1 MGQLDLGTLIAK
13 ITVDDKGFTAGMDSA
28 TRRTQRFT
36 ADVQAQG
43 GVVDRVFHSL
53 GRSAKASL
61 QVAATAA
68 AGATVG
74 VAALGKNTL
83 STGLAYNAMQQ
94 NANAALKTML
104 GSQKAVNEQM
114 EKLGKLAQNSPFS
127 KATFIS
133 AQQQLIAF
141 GVEVEKVIPLLDAMQ
156 NAVAASGGGS
166 QQLADLAFVVAQI
179 KAAGK
184 ITGQDLIQLG
194 QRGIN
199 AAEIIGKAFGKSSAE
214 VKAMISKNQIDA
226 DQAID
231 ALTKGMMEKFGGATD
246 AIKKQWSGAADRIKA
261 ANRDIGADLGKMFI
275 DPAGGGRAVEW
286 GNRLADV
293 LRTFQKRLREAQGD
307 IEDFLSPAFKNISK
321 GLDAAN
327 NALKKFDAARAG
339 AQLEKLTSYTPLIG
353 GTTAALMTFALQP
366 IPVIGQL
373 ASAMGPLTVGVA
385 ALIAASPEL
394 RKSGSAFGEAF
405 KPGEKI
411 LASTA
416 KQLADLA
423 IQLIKDLSPA
433 LESGAKG
440 LGTFLTNI
448 SPLAPALVSVLSA
461 LAPVVTAGAELASA
475 FANLPTPVL
484 AAVVALAALH
494 GPLGP
499 LVAKLTDLGSTGG
512 SVISALVAD
521 LQAMGTTGAA
531 TVKSFTSA
539 GSTLKNTLT
548 IFDRVG
554 TSLRNDTTP
563 GLLSASRELKAFEPA
578 AALASNSVG
587 AFSKASVNAGTG
599 VFKLSTLAKNAGSA
613 LAGAFGALLSP
624 ANLALGAVS
633 LLAGAF
639 AAYSQKQAEATQ
651 RVEEYK
657 ETLDRT
663 TAAVS
668 AHTREVIR
676 SKAETDGA
684 LSAYVA
690 LGGAAEDYIRAVS
703 GEGEAMERVNKTLEA
718 KREAAAKVETA
729 YMDGTNAVSAYN
741 YAQNKLDP
749 NVEKVTASLQQ
760 QSEELQRAQDETR
773 KNTSEAERAV
783 EAERQRQQAID
794 KSTDAMRAQ
803 NAAQGSLVD
812 AQLRSA
818 DATDRLNKAI
828 EEHGKITVDAYGKV
842 NVLDRSNRWFIDGM
856 RNKIQAI
863 QDEARAF
870 EKTSHSQEEAKAK
883 ADEWAHSLQ
892 EMAEKAGVPKEAVDE
907 LVKTLGGIPEV
918 KQMTFTADTEAG
930 KKAIEDFINEVSK
943 KGGTLTLDAR
953 NDPAVEQLAHTL
965 GLVEASKGV
974 FAIDANNEPATAKL
988 LAGIAQVNT
997 STGVMTIDANNNR
1010 FQQVLTASKTQGDN
1024 TSAVMSIYA
1033 NDYASAK
1040 AEQARRYI
1048 NSLSSYIDVY
1058 YRKHGESAQLLP
1070 DTFAN
1075 GGIHPPVFGFANG
1088 TENHLA
1094 QIAPAGAMRLWAE
1107 PETGGEAY
1115 IPLSRMKRRRSER
1128 ILAEVASRFGGT
1140 YLPGRVSQHANG
1152 SASEGQAER
1161 NSTAQT
1167 VVNFTQ
1173 NIQTAFTKPDSEYKS
1188 EGAAIARLVG
1198 SL

>member
-1 MGQLDLGTLIAK
+1 MSQLDLGTLIAK
-13 ITVDDKGFTAGMDSA
+13 ITVDDKGFTAGMDAA

-36 ADVQAQG
+36 ADVQTQG

-68 AGATVG
+68 AATTVG

-261 ANRDIGADLGKMFI
+261 ANRDIGADIGKMFI
-275 DPAGGGRAVEW
+275 DPTGGGRAVEW
-286 GNRLADV
+286 GNKLADV
-293 LRTFQKRLREAQGD
+293 LRTFQKRLREAQGG

-394 RKSGSAFGEAF
+394 RKAGGAFGEAF

-423 IQLIKDLSPA
+423 IHLIKDLSPA
-433 LESGAKG
+433 LEEGAKG
-440 LGTFLTNI
+440 LGAFLTNI

-494 GPLGP
+494 GPLAP
-499 LVAKLTDLGSTGG
+499 LVSKLTDLGDVSKKSITQ
-512 SVISALVAD
+512 LVTS
-521 LQAMGTTGAA
+521 LQEMGTEQTRAVKTFSGLGNAMTNAVAPAA
-531 TVKSFTSA
+531 KTVS
-539 GSTLKNTLT
+539 N
-548 IFDRVG
+548 
-554 TSLRNDTTP
+554 
-563 GLLSASRELKAFEPA
+563 ELKTIAPA
-578 AALASNSVG
+578 AQG
-587 AFSKASVNAGTG
+587 AGNAITQVSKASAAAGPA
-599 VFKLSTLAKNAGSA
+599 VFNLGTLAKNAGSR
-613 LAGAFGALLSP
+613 LAGAFAAILSP
-624 ANLALGAVS
+624 ANLALGAVA

-639 AAYSQKQAEATQ
+639 AAYSQKQAEVTQ

-703 GEGEAMERVNKTLEA
+703 GEGEAMERVNKVLAA
-718 KREAAAKVETA
+718 KREEAAKTETA
-729 YMDGTNAVSAYN
+729 YMDGANAVSAYA

-749 NVEKVTASLQQ
+749 DVEKVTASLQQ

-783 EAERQRQQAID
+783 EVERQRQQAID
-794 KSTDAMRAQ
+794 KATDAMRAQ

-856 RNKIQAI
+856 RAKIQAI

-870 EKTSHSQEEAKAK
+870 EKTSHTQEEAKAK

-918 KQMTFTADTEAG
+918 KQTTFTADTEAG
-930 KKAIEDFINEVSK
+930 KKAVEDFINEVSK

-1010 FQQVLTASKTQGDN
+1010 FQQVLSASKSQGDN

-1040 AEQARRYI
+1040 AEQAQRYI

-1075 GGIHPPVFGFANG
+1075 GGIRPPVYGFANG

-1161 NSTAQT
+1161 AATAQT

>member
-1 MGQLDLGTLIAK
+1 MSQLDLGTLIAK
-13 ITVDDKGFTAGMDSA
+13 ITVDDKGFTAGMDAA

-36 ADVQAQG
+36 ADVQTQG
-43 GVVDRVFHSL
+43 GIVDRVFHSL

-68 AGATVG
+68 AGVTVG

-214 VKAMISKNQIDA
+214 VKTMISKNQIDA

-246 AIKKQWSGAADRIKA
+246 AIKQQWSGAADRIKA
-261 ANRDIGADLGKMFI
+261 ANRDIGADIGKMFI

-286 GNRLADV
+286 GNKLADV
-293 LRTFQKRLREAQGD
+293 LRTFQKRLREAQGG

-327 NALKKFDAARAG
+327 NALKKFDAARAS

-394 RKSGSAFGEAF
+394 RKAGSAFGEAF

-423 IQLIKDLSPA
+423 IRLIKDLSPA

-461 LAPVVTAGAELASA
+461 LAPVATAGAELAAS
-475 FANLPTPVL
+475 FANLPTPIL
-484 AAVVALAALH
+484 AAITALAALH

-499 LVAKLTDLGSTGG
+499 LVSKFTDLGATTGR
-512 SVISALVAD
+512 VITNLVAQVQD
-521 LQAMGTTGAA
+521 MGTVWTRAE
-531 TVKSFTSA
+531 KSTA
-539 GSTLKNTLT
+539 GM
-548 IFDRVG
+548 G
-554 TSLRNDTTP
+554 
-563 GLLSASRELKAFEPA
+563 
-578 AALASNSVG
+578 AALASNIVPAAKGVSNELKTFGPAAQNAGNALTEVG
-587 AFSKASVNAGTG
+587 KASANAGTG

-613 LAGAFGALLSP
+613 LAGAFGAMLSP
-624 ANLALGAVS
+624 ANLALGAVA

-690 LGGAAEDYIRAVS
+690 LGGAAEDYIRAVA

-794 KSTDAMRAQ
+794 KATDAMRAQ

-856 RNKIQAI
+856 RAKIQAI

-918 KQMTFTADTEAG
+918 KQTTFTADTEAG
-930 KKAIEDFINEVSK
+930 KKAVEDFINEVSK
-943 KGGTLTLDAR
+943 KNGVLTLDAN
-953 NDPAVEQLAHTL
+953 NDPAVAQLAQTL
-965 GLVEASKGV
+965 GLVEVSTGV
-974 FAIDANNEPATAKL
+974 FAIDANSEPATAKL
-988 LAGIAQVNT
+988 FAGIAQVNT
-997 STGVMTIDANNNR
+997 STGVMTIDANNSR
-1010 FQQVLTASKTQGDN
+1010 FQQVLAASKSQGDN
-1024 TSAVMSIYA
+1024 TSSSMSIFA
-1033 NDYASAK
+1033 NDYASAR
-1040 AEQARRYI
+1040 AEQAQRYI

-1075 GGIHPPVFGFANG
+1075 GGIRPPVFGFANG

-1152 SASEGQAER
+1152 SATEGQAER
-1161 NSTAQT
+1161 AATAQT

-1188 EGAAIARLVG
+1188 EGAALARLVG

>member
-1 MGQLDLGTLIAK
+1 MSQLDLGTLIAK
-13 ITVDDKGFTAGMDSA
+13 ITVDDKGFTAGMDAA

-43 GVVDRVFHSL
+43 GVVDRVFHSM

-68 AGATVG
+68 AATTVG

-275 DPAGGGRAVEW
+275 DPTGGGRAVEW
-286 GNRLADV
+286 GNKLADV
-293 LRTFQKRLREAQGD
+293 LRTFQKRLREAQGGV
-307 IEDFLSPAFKNISK
+307 EDFLSPAFKNISK

-353 GTTAALMTFALQP
+353 GTTAALMAFALQP

-394 RKSGSAFGEAF
+394 RKAGGAFGEAF

-411 LASTA
+411 LASTT

-494 GPLGP
+494 GPLAP
-499 LVAKLTDLGSTGG
+499 LVSKLTDLGDVSKK
-512 SVISALVAD
+512 SISQFV
-521 LQAMGTTGAA
+521 
-531 TVKSFTSA
+531 
-539 GSTLKNTLT
+539 
-548 IFDRVG
+548 
-554 TSLRNDTTP
+554 TSLQELGTEQTRAVKNFS
-563 GLLSASRELKAFEPA
+563 GLGSAMTNAVAPAAKTVSNELKTIAPA
-578 AALASNSVG
+578 AQG
-587 AFSKASVNAGTG
+587 AGNAITQVSKASAAAGPA
-599 VFKLSTLAKNAGSA
+599 VFNLGTLAKNAGSR
-613 LAGAFGALLSP
+613 LAGAFAAILSP
-624 ANLALGAVS
+624 ANLALGAVA

-639 AAYSQKQAEATQ
+639 AAYSQKQAEVTQ

-794 KSTDAMRAQ
+794 KATDAMRAQ

-856 RNKIQAI
+856 RAKIQAI

-918 KQMTFTADTEAG
+918 KQTTFTADTEAG
-930 KKAIEDFINEVSK
+930 KKAVEDFINEVSK
-943 KGGTLTLDAR
+943 KNGTLTLDAR

-965 GLVEASKGV
+965 GLVEASKGI

-988 LAGIAQVNT
+988 LAGLAQVNT

-1010 FQQVLTASKTQGDN
+1010 FQQVLAASKSQSDN
-1024 TSAVMSIYA
+1024 TSGVMSIYA

-1040 AEQARRYI
+1040 AEQAQRYI

-1058 YRKHGESAQLLP
+1058 YMKHNESPQLLP

-1075 GGIHPPVFGFANG
+1075 GGIRPPVYGFANG

-1152 SASEGQAER
+1152 SATEGQVER
-1161 NSTAQT
+1161 SATAQT

-1188 EGAAIARLVG
+1188 EGAALARLVG

>member
-1 MGQLDLGTLIAK
+1 MSQLDLGTLIAK
-13 ITVDDKGFTAGMDSA
+13 ITVDDKGFTAGMDAA

-36 ADVQAQG
+36 ADVQTQG

-68 AGATVG
+68 AATTVG

-114 EKLGKLAQNSPFS
+114 EKLGKLTQNSPFS

-246 AIKKQWSGAADRIKA
+246 AIKQQWSGAADRIKA
-261 ANRDIGADLGKMFI
+261 ANRDIGADIGKMFI

-286 GNRLADV
+286 GNKLADV
-293 LRTFQKRLREAQGD
+293 LRTFQKRLREAQGG
-307 IEDFLSPAFKNISK
+307 IEDFLSPAFNSISK

-394 RKSGSAFGEAF
+394 RKAGSAFGEAF

-423 IQLIKDLSPA
+423 IRLIKDLSPA

-461 LAPVVTAGAELASA
+461 LAPVATAGAELAAS

-484 AAVVALAALH
+484 AAVTALAALH

-499 LVAKLTDLGSTGG
+499 LVSKFTDLGATTGR
-512 SVISALVAD
+512 VVTNLVAQVQD
-521 LQAMGTTGAA
+521 MGTVWTRAE
-531 TVKSFTSA
+531 KSTA
-539 GSTLKNTLT
+539 
-548 IFDRVG
+548 
-554 TSLRNDTTP
+554 
-563 GLLSASRELKAFEPA
+563 
-578 AALASNSVG
+578 SVG
-587 AFSKASVNAGTG
+587 AAMASNIVPAAKSVSNELKTFGPAAQNAGNALTEVGKASANAGTG
-599 VFKLSTLAKNAGSA
+599 VFKLSTLAKSAGSA

-624 ANLALGAVS
+624 ANLALGAVT
-633 LLAGAF
+633 LLAAAF
-639 AAYSQKQAEATQ
+639 SAYSQKQAEATQ

-657 ETLDRT
+657 DTLDRT
-663 TAAVS
+663 TAAVT
-668 AHTREVIR
+668 ANTRELVR
-676 SKAETDGA
+676 NKAEQDGA
-684 LSAYVA
+684 LAAYVA
-690 LGGAAEDYIRAVS
+690 LGGAADDYVRAVA
-703 GEGEAMERVNKTLEA
+703 GEGEAMERVNKTLA
-718 KREAAAKVETA
+718 SKREELKQNELAERAGAPGVALYSGATKELKE
-729 YMDGTNAVSAYN
+729 NVSKAS
-741 YAQNKLDP
+741 
-749 NVEKVTASLQQ
+749 ESLQQ

-773 KNTSEAERAV
+773 KSTSEAERAV

-794 KSTDAMRAQ
+794 KATDAMRAQ

-812 AQLRSA
+812 AQLRNI
-818 DATDRLNKAI
+818 DASDRLNKAI
-828 EEHGKITVDAYGKV
+828 EEHGQVMADANGKV
-842 NVLDRSNRWFIDGM
+842 DIFNQNNRWFVQGM
-856 RNKIQAI
+856 RDKIQAI

-870 EKTSHSQEEAKAK
+870 EKTSHTQEEASAK
-883 ADEWAHSLQ
+883 TQEWSSALA
-892 EMAEKAGVPKEAVDE
+892 EMAEKAGVPREQIND
-907 LVKTLGGIPEV
+907 LIKTLGGIPEV

-930 KKAIEDFINEVSK
+930 KRAIDDFIEATSK
-943 KGGTLTLDAR
+943 KNGVLTLDAN
-953 NDPAVEQLAHTL
+953 NDPAVAQLAQTL
-965 GLVEASKGV
+965 GLVEVSKGV
-974 FAIDANNEPATAKL
+974 FAIDANSEPATAKL

-1010 FQQVLTASKTQGDN
+1010 FQQVLAASKNQGDN
-1024 TSAVMSIYA
+1024 TSAAMSIYA

-1040 AEQARRYI
+1040 AEQAQRYI

-1075 GGIHPPVFGFANG
+1075 GGIRPPVFGFANG

-1152 SASEGQAER
+1152 SATEGQAER
-1161 NSTAQT
+1161 ASTAQT

-1188 EGAAIARLVG
+1188 EGAALARLVG

>member
-1 MGQLDLGTLIAK
+1 MSQLDLGTLIAK
-13 ITVDDKGFTAGMDSA
+13 ITVDDKGFTAGMDAA

-36 ADVQAQG
+36 TDVQAQG

-68 AGATVG
+68 AATTVG

-214 VKAMISKNQIDA
+214 VKTMISKNQIDA

-246 AIKKQWSGAADRIKA
+246 AIKQQWSGAADRIKA
-261 ANRDIGADLGKMFI
+261 ANRDIGADIGKMFI

-286 GNRLADV
+286 GNKLADV
-293 LRTFQKRLREAQGD
+293 LRTFQKRLREAQGS

-394 RKSGSAFGEAF
+394 RKAGSAFGEAF

-423 IQLIKDLSPA
+423 IRLIKDLSPA

-440 LGTFLTNI
+440 LGTFLTNL

-461 LAPVVTAGAELASA
+461 LAPVATAGAELAAA

-484 AAVVALAALH
+484 AAVTALAALH

-499 LVAKLTDLGSTGG
+499 LVSKFTDLGATSGR
-512 SVISALVAD
+512 VITNLVAQVQD
-521 LQAMGTTGAA
+521 MGTVWTG
-531 TVKSFTSA
+531 VEKSTA
-539 GSTLKNTLT
+539 G
-548 IFDRVG
+548 VG
-554 TSLRNDTTP
+554 
-563 GLLSASRELKAFEPA
+563 
-578 AALASNSVG
+578 AALASNIVPAAKNVSNELKTFGPAAQNAGNALTEV
-587 AFSKASVNAGTG
+587 SKASVNAGTG

-624 ANLALGAVS
+624 ANLALGAVT
-633 LLAGAF
+633 LLAAAF
-639 AAYSQKQAEATQ
+639 SAYSQKQAEATQ

-657 ETLDRT
+657 DTLDRT
-663 TAAVS
+663 TAAVT
-668 AHTREVIR
+668 ANTRELVR
-676 SKAETDGA
+676 NKAEQDGA
-684 LSAYVA
+684 LAAYVA
-690 LGGAAEDYIRAVS
+690 LGGAADDYVRAVA
-703 GEGEAMERVNKTLEA
+703 GEGEAMERVNKVLA
-718 KREAAAKVETA
+718 SKREELKQNELAERAGAPGVALYSGATKELKE
-729 YMDGTNAVSAYN
+729 NVS
-741 YAQNKLDP
+741 K
-749 NVEKVTASLQQ
+749 ASESLRD

-773 KNTSEAERAV
+773 KSTSEAERAV

-794 KSTDAMRAQ
+794 KATDAMRAQ

-812 AQLRSA
+812 AQLRNI
-818 DATDRLNKAI
+818 DASDRLNKAI
-828 EEHGKITVDAYGKV
+828 EEHGQVMADANGKV
-842 NVLDRSNRWFIDGM
+842 DIFNQNNRWFVQGM
-856 RNKIQAI
+856 RDKIQAI

-870 EKTSHSQEEAKAK
+870 EKTGHTQEEAKAK
-883 ADEWAHSLQ
+883 TEEWGKALA
-892 EMAEKAGVPKEAVDE
+892 EMAEKAGVPKEQIND
-907 LVKTLGGIPEV
+907 LIRTLGGIPEV
-918 KQMTFTADTEAG
+918 KQMTFTADTEQG
-930 KKAIEDFINEVSK
+930 KRAIDDFIESTAK
-943 KGGTLTLDAR
+943 KNGVLTLDAN
-953 NDPAVEQLAHTL
+953 NDPAVAQLAQTL
-965 GLVEASKGV
+965 GLVEVSTGV
-974 FAIDANNEPATAKL
+974 FAIDANSEPATAKL
-988 LAGIAQVNT
+988 IAGIAQVNT
-997 STGVMTIDANNNR
+997 STGVMTIDANNSR
-1010 FQQVLTASKTQGDN
+1010 FQQVLAASKSQGDN
-1024 TSAVMSIYA
+1024 TSSAMSIYA

-1040 AEQARRYI
+1040 AEQAQRYI
-1048 NSLSSYIDVY
+1048 NSLASYIDVY

-1075 GGIHPPVFGFANG
+1075 GGIRPPVFGFANG

-1161 NSTAQT
+1161 ASTAQT

-1188 EGAAIARLVG
+1188 EGAALARLVG

>member
-1 MGQLDLGTLIAK
+1 MSQLDLGTLIAK

-68 AGATVG
+68 AATTVG

-246 AIKKQWSGAADRIKA
+246 AIKQQWSGAADRIKA
-261 ANRDIGADLGKMFI
+261 ANRDIGADIGKMFI

-286 GNRLADV
+286 GNKLADV
-293 LRTFQKRLREAQGD
+293 LRTFQKRLREAQGG

-394 RKSGSAFGEAF
+394 RKAGSAFGEAF

-461 LAPVVTAGAELASA
+461 LAPVATAGAELAAA

-484 AAVVALAALH
+484 AAVTALAALH
-494 GPLGP
+494 GPLAP
-499 LVAKLTDLGSTGG
+499 LVSKFTDLGATSGR
-512 SVISALVAD
+512 VITNLVAQVQD
-521 LQAMGTTGAA
+521 MGTVWTRAE
-531 TVKSFTSA
+531 KSTA
-539 GSTLKNTLT
+539 G
-548 IFDRVG
+548 VG
-554 TSLRNDTTP
+554 
-563 GLLSASRELKAFEPA
+563 
-578 AALASNSVG
+578 AALASNIVPAAKNVSNELKTFGPAAQNAGNALTEVG
-587 AFSKASVNAGTG
+587 KASANAGTG

-624 ANLALGAVS
+624 ANLALGAVT
-633 LLAGAF
+633 LLAAAF
-639 AAYSQKQAEATQ
+639 SAYSQKQAETTQ

-663 TAAVS
+663 TASVTAN
-668 AHTREVIR
+668 TRELVR
-676 SKAETDGA
+676 NKAEQDGA
-684 LSAYVA
+684 LAAYVA
-690 LGGAAEDYIRAVS
+690 LGGAADDYVRAVA
-703 GEGEAMERVNKTLEA
+703 GEGEAMERVNKVLAA
-718 KREAAAKVETA
+718 KREEAAKTETA
-729 YMDGTNAVSAYN
+729 YMDGTNAVSAYA
-741 YAQNKLDP
+741 YAHNKLDP
-749 NVEKVTASLQQ
+749 NVEKVTASLQH

-773 KNTSEAERAV
+773 KSTSEAERAV

-794 KSTDAMRAQ
+794 KATDAIRAQ

-812 AQLRSA
+812 AQLRNI
-818 DATDRLNKAI
+818 DASDRLNKAI
-828 EEHGKITVDAYGKV
+828 EEHGQVMADANGKV
-842 NVLDRSNRWFIDGM
+842 DIFNQNNRWFVQGM
-856 RNKIQAI
+856 RDKIQAI

-870 EKTSHSQEEAKAK
+870 EKTGHTQEEATAK
-883 ADEWAHSLQ
+883 TQEWSTALA
-892 EMAEKAGVPKEAVDE
+892 EMAEKAGVPKEQIND
-907 LVKTLGGIPEV
+907 LIRTLGGIPEV
-918 KQMTFTADTEAG
+918 KQMTFTADTEQG
-930 KKAIEDFINEVSK
+930 KRAIDDFIEATSK
-943 KGGTLTLDAR
+943 KNGVLTLDAN
-953 NDPAVEQLAHTL
+953 NDPAVAQLAQTL
-965 GLVEASKGV
+965 GLVEVSTGV
-974 FAIDANNEPATAKL
+974 FAIDANSEPATAKL
-988 LAGIAQVNT
+988 FAGLAQVNT
-997 STGVMTIDANNNR
+997 STGVMTIDANNSR
-1010 FQQVLTASKTQGDN
+1010 FQQVLAASKSQGDN
-1024 TSAVMSIYA
+1024 TSSSMSIYA
-1033 NDYASAK
+1033 NDYASAR
-1040 AEQARRYI
+1040 AEQAQRYI

-1075 GGIHPPVFGFANG
+1075 GGIRPPVFGFANG

-1152 SASEGQAER
+1152 SATEGQAER
-1161 NSTAQT
+1161 ASTART

-1188 EGAAIARLVG
+1188 EGAALARLVG

>member
-1 MGQLDLGTLIAK
+1 MSQLDLGTLIAK

-43 GVVDRVFHSL
+43 GVVDRVFHSM

-68 AGATVG
+68 AATTVG

-286 GNRLADV
+286 GNKLADV
-293 LRTFQKRLREAQGD
+293 LRTFQKRLREAQGGV
-307 IEDFLSPAFKNISK
+307 EDFLSPAFKNISK

-394 RKSGSAFGEAF
+394 RKAGSAFGEAF

-433 LESGAKG
+433 LEEGAKG
-440 LGTFLTNI
+440 LGAFLTNI

-494 GPLGP
+494 GPLAP
-499 LVAKLTDLGSTGG
+499 LVSKLTDLGDVSKKSITQ
-512 SVISALVAD
+512 LVTS
-521 LQAMGTTGAA
+521 LQEMGTEQTRAVKTFSGLGNAMTNAVAPAA
-531 TVKSFTSA
+531 KTVS
-539 GSTLKNTLT
+539 N
-548 IFDRVG
+548 
-554 TSLRNDTTP
+554 
-563 GLLSASRELKAFEPA
+563 ELKTIAPA
-578 AALASNSVG
+578 AQG
-587 AFSKASVNAGTG
+587 AGNAITQVSKASAAAGPA
-599 VFKLSTLAKNAGSA
+599 VFNLGTLAKNAGSR
-613 LAGAFGALLSP
+613 LAGAFAAILSP
-624 ANLALGAVS
+624 ANLALGAVA

-639 AAYSQKQAEATQ
+639 AAYSQKQAEVTQ

-794 KSTDAMRAQ
+794 KATDAMRAQ

-856 RNKIQAI
+856 RAKIQAI

-870 EKTSHSQEEAKAK
+870 EKTGHSQEEAKAK

-930 KKAIEDFINEVSK
+930 KKAVEDFINEVSK
-943 KGGTLTLDAR
+943 KNGTLTLDAR

-965 GLVEASKGV
+965 GLVEASKGI

-988 LAGIAQVNT
+988 LAGLAQVNT

-1010 FQQVLTASKTQGDN
+1010 FQQVLAASKSQSDN
-1024 TSAVMSIYA
+1024 TSGVMSIYA

-1040 AEQARRYI
+1040 AEQAQRYI

-1058 YRKHGESAQLLP
+1058 YMKHNESPQLLP
-1070 DTFAN
+1070 DHFAD
-1075 GGIHPPVFGFANG
+1075 GGIRPPVYGFANG

-1152 SASEGQAER
+1152 SATEGQAER
-1161 NSTAQT
+1161 ASTAQT

>member
-1 MGQLDLGTLIAK
+1 MSQLDLGTLIAK
-13 ITVDDKGFTAGMDSA
+13 ITVDDKGFTAGMDAA

-43 GVVDRVFHSL
+43 GVVDRVFHSM

-68 AGATVG
+68 AATTVG

-246 AIKKQWSGAADRIKA
+246 AIKQQWSGAADRIKA
-261 ANRDIGADLGKMFI
+261 ANRDIGADIGRMFI

-286 GNRLADV
+286 GNKLADV
-293 LRTFQKRLREAQGD
+293 LRTFQKRLREAQGG
-307 IEDFLSPAFKNISK
+307 IEDFLSPAFNSISK

-327 NALKKFDAARAG
+327 SALQKFDAARAA
-339 AQLEKLTSYTPLIG
+339 AQLGKLTSYTPLIG

-394 RKSGSAFGEAF
+394 RKAGSAFSEAF

-440 LGTFLTNI
+440 LGTFLTNL

-461 LAPVVTAGAELASA
+461 LAPVATAGAELAAA

-484 AAVVALAALH
+484 AAVTALAALH

-499 LVAKLTDLGSTGG
+499 LVSKLTDLGSTG
-512 SVISALVAD
+512 SRVISALVA
-521 LQAMGTTGAA
+521 QAQEMGTVWGKAEKSTTGLGTALVSNIVPAA
-531 TVKSFTSA
+531 K
-539 GSTLKNTLT
+539 
-548 IFDRVG
+548 
-554 TSLRNDTTP
+554 
-563 GLLSASRELKAFEPA
+563 SASNELKTFGPA
-578 AALASNSVG
+578 AQNAGNALTEVGKNAAS
-587 AFSKASVNAGTG
+587 AGTG

-624 ANLALGAVS
+624 ANLALGAVT
-633 LLAGAF
+633 LLAAAF
-639 AAYSQKQAEATQ
+639 AAYSQKQAETTQ

-663 TAAVS
+663 TAAVTTN
-668 AHTREVIR
+668 TRELVR
-676 SKAETDGA
+676 NKAEKDGA
-684 LSAYVA
+684 LAAYVA
-690 LGGAAEDYIRAVS
+690 LGGAADDYVRAVA
-703 GEGEAMERVNKTLEA
+703 GEGEAMERVNKVLAA
-718 KREAAAKVETA
+718 KRAEAEKTETA
-729 YMDGTNAVSAYN
+729 YMDGTNAVSAYA

-749 NVEKVTASLQQ
+749 NVEKVTESLKSQGD
-760 QSEELQRAQDETR
+760 ELQRAKDETR
-773 KNTSEAERAV
+773 KSVSEAERAV
-783 EAERQRQQAID
+783 EVERQRQQAID
-794 KSTDAMRAQ
+794 KATDAMRAQ

-812 AQLRSA
+812 AQLRNI
-818 DATDRLNKAI
+818 DASDRLNKAI
-828 EEHGKITVDAYGKV
+828 EEHGQVMADANGKV
-842 NVLDRSNRWFIDGM
+842 DIFNQNNRWFVQGM
-856 RNKIQAI
+856 RDKIQAI

-870 EKTSHSQEEAKAK
+870 EKTSHTQEEASAK
-883 ADEWAHSLQ
+883 TQEWSTALA
-892 EMAEKAGVPKEAVDE
+892 EMAEKAGVPREQINE
-907 LVKTLGGIPEV
+907 LIKSLGGIPEV

-930 KKAIEDFINEVSK
+930 KRAIEDFIESTSK
-943 KGGTLTLDAR
+943 KNGVLTLDAN
-953 NDPAVEQLAHTL
+953 NDPAVAQLAQTL
-965 GLVEASKGV
+965 GLVEVSTGV
-974 FAIDANNEPATAKL
+974 FAIDANREPATAKL
-988 LAGIAQVNT
+988 LAGLAQVNT

-1010 FQQVLTASKTQGDN
+1010 FQQVLAASKSQGDN

-1040 AEQARRYI
+1040 AEQAQRYI

-1058 YRKHGESAQLLP
+1058 YMKHGESPQLLP
-1070 DTFAN
+1070 DHFAD
-1075 GGIHPPVFGFANG
+1075 GGIRPPVFGFANG

-1152 SASEGQAER
+1152 SATASQSEQPA
-1161 NSTAQT
+1161 SAQT

-1173 NIQTAFTKPDSEYKS
+1173 NIQTAFTRPDSEYKS

>member
-1 MGQLDLGTLIAK
+1 MSQLDLGTLIAK
-13 ITVDDKGFTAGMDSA
+13 ITVDDKGFTAGMDAA

-68 AGATVG
+68 AATTVG
-74 VAALGKNTL
+74 VAALGKNTI

-261 ANRDIGADLGKMFI
+261 ANRDIGADIGKMFI
-275 DPAGGGRAVEW
+275 DPTGGGRAVEW
-286 GNRLADV
+286 GNKVADV
-293 LRTFQKRLREAQGD
+293 LRTFQKRLREAQGGV
-307 IEDFLSPAFKNISK
+307 EDFLSPAFKNISK

-440 LGTFLTNI
+440 LGAFLTNI

-461 LAPVVTAGAELASA
+461 LAPVATAGAELASA

-494 GPLGP
+494 GPLAP
-499 LVAKLTDLGSTGG
+499 LVSKLTDLGDVSKKSITQ
-512 SVISALVAD
+512 LVTS
-521 LQAMGTTGAA
+521 LQEMGTEQTRAVKTFSGLGNAMTNAVAPAA
-531 TVKSFTSA
+531 KTVS
-539 GSTLKNTLT
+539 N
-548 IFDRVG
+548 
-554 TSLRNDTTP
+554 
-563 GLLSASRELKAFEPA
+563 ELKTIAPA
-578 AALASNSVG
+578 AQG
-587 AFSKASVNAGTG
+587 AGNAITQVSKASAAAGPA
-599 VFKLSTLAKNAGSA
+599 VFNLGTLAKNAGSR
-613 LAGAFGALLSP
+613 LAGAFAAILSP
-624 ANLALGAVS
+624 ANLALGAVA

-639 AAYSQKQAEATQ
+639 AAYSQKQAEVTQ

-703 GEGEAMERVNKTLEA
+703 GEGEAVERVNKVLAA
-718 KREAAAKVETA
+718 KREEAAKTETA
-729 YMDGTNAVSAYN
+729 YMDGTNAVSAYA

-794 KSTDAMRAQ
+794 KATDAMRAQ

-856 RNKIQAI
+856 RAKIQAI

-870 EKTSHSQEEAKAK
+870 EKTSHTQEEAKAK

-918 KQMTFTADTEAG
+918 KQTTFTADTEAG
-930 KKAIEDFINEVSK
+930 KKAVEDFINEVSK
-943 KGGTLTLDAR
+943 KNGTLTLDAR

-1010 FQQVLTASKTQGDN
+1010 FQQVLTASKSQGDN

-1075 GGIHPPVFGFANG
+1075 GGIRPPVYGFANG

-1152 SASEGQAER
+1152 SATEGQVER
-1161 NSTAQT
+1161 SATAQT

-1188 EGAAIARLVG
+1188 EGAALARLVG

>member
-1 MGQLDLGTLIAK
+1 MSQLDLGTLIAK

-43 GVVDRVFHSL
+43 GVVDRVFHSM

-68 AGATVG
+68 AATTVG

-286 GNRLADV
+286 GNKLADV
-293 LRTFQKRLREAQGD
+293 LRTFQKRLREAQGGV
-307 IEDFLSPAFKNISK
+307 EDFLSPAFKNISK

-394 RKSGSAFGEAF
+394 RKAGSAFGEAF

-433 LESGAKG
+433 LEEGAKG
-440 LGTFLTNI
+440 LGAFLTNI

-494 GPLGP
+494 GPLAP
-499 LVAKLTDLGSTGG
+499 LVSKLTDLGDVSKKSITQ
-512 SVISALVAD
+512 LVTS
-521 LQAMGTTGAA
+521 LQEMGTEQTRAVKTFSGLGNAMTNAVAPAA
-531 TVKSFTSA
+531 KTVS
-539 GSTLKNTLT
+539 N
-548 IFDRVG
+548 
-554 TSLRNDTTP
+554 
-563 GLLSASRELKAFEPA
+563 ELKTIAPA
-578 AALASNSVG
+578 AQG
-587 AFSKASVNAGTG
+587 AGNAITQVSKASAAAGPA
-599 VFKLSTLAKNAGSA
+599 VFNLGTLAKNAGSR
-613 LAGAFGALLSP
+613 LAGAFAAILSP
-624 ANLALGAVS
+624 ANLALGAVA

-639 AAYSQKQAEATQ
+639 AAYSQKQAEVTQ

-794 KSTDAMRAQ
+794 KATDAMRAQ

-856 RNKIQAI
+856 RAKIQAI

-870 EKTSHSQEEAKAK
+870 EKTGHSQEEAKAK

-930 KKAIEDFINEVSK
+930 KKAVEDFINEVSK
-943 KGGTLTLDAR
+943 KNGTLTLDAR

-965 GLVEASKGV
+965 GLVEASKGI

-988 LAGIAQVNT
+988 LAGLAQVNT

-1010 FQQVLTASKTQGDN
+1010 FQQVLAASKSQSDN
-1024 TSAVMSIYA
+1024 TSGVMSIYA

-1040 AEQARRYI
+1040 AEQAQRYI

-1058 YRKHGESAQLLP
+1058 YMKHNESPQLLP

-1075 GGIHPPVFGFANG
+1075 GGIRPPVFGFANG

-1152 SASEGQAER
+1152 SATEGQAER
-1161 NSTAQT
+1161 ASTAQT

>member
-1 MGQLDLGTLIAK
+1 MSQLDLGTLIAK

-261 ANRDIGADLGKMFI
+261 ANRDIGADIGKMFI
-275 DPAGGGRAVEW
+275 DPTGGGRAVEW
-286 GNRLADV
+286 GNKLADV
-293 LRTFQKRLREAQGD
+293 LRTFQKRLREAQGGV
-307 IEDFLSPAFKNISK
+307 EDFLSPAFKNISK

-353 GTTAALMTFALQP
+353 GTTAALMAFALQP

-394 RKSGSAFGEAF
+394 RKAGGAFGEAF

-411 LASTA
+411 LASTT

-494 GPLGP
+494 GPLAP
-499 LVAKLTDLGSTGG
+499 LVSKLTDLGDVSKK
-512 SVISALVAD
+512 SISQFV
-521 LQAMGTTGAA
+521 
-531 TVKSFTSA
+531 
-539 GSTLKNTLT
+539 
-548 IFDRVG
+548 
-554 TSLRNDTTP
+554 TSLQELGTEQIRAAKTFS
-563 GLLSASRELKAFEPA
+563 GLGNAMTNAVAPAAKTVSNELKTIAPA
-578 AALASNSVG
+578 AQG
-587 AFSKASVNAGTG
+587 AGNAITQVSKASAAAGPA
-599 VFKLSTLAKNAGSA
+599 VFNLGTLAKNAGSR
-613 LAGAFGALLSP
+613 LAGAFAAILSP
-624 ANLALGAVS
+624 ANLALGAVA

-639 AAYSQKQAEATQ
+639 AAYSQKQAEVTQ

-783 EAERQRQQAID
+783 EVERQRQQAID
-794 KSTDAMRAQ
+794 KATDAMRAQ

-856 RNKIQAI
+856 RAKIQAI

-918 KQMTFTADTEAG
+918 KQTTFTADTEAG
-930 KKAIEDFINEVSK
+930 KKAVEDFINEVSK
-943 KGGTLTLDAR
+943 KNGTLTLDAR

-1010 FQQVLTASKTQGDN
+1010 FQQVLAASKSQSDN
-1024 TSAVMSIYA
+1024 TSGVMSIYA

-1040 AEQARRYI
+1040 AEQAQRYI

-1058 YRKHGESAQLLP
+1058 YMKHNESPQLLP
-1070 DTFAN
+1070 DHFAD
-1075 GGIHPPVFGFANG
+1075 GGIRPPVFGFANG

-1161 NSTAQT
+1161 SATAQT

>member
-1 MGQLDLGTLIAK
+1 MSQLDLGTLIAK

-246 AIKKQWSGAADRIKA
+246 AIKQQWSGAADRIKA

-286 GNRLADV
+286 GNKLADV
-293 LRTFQKRLREAQGD
+293 LRTFQKRLREAQGG
-307 IEDFLSPAFKNISK
+307 IEDFLNPAFKNISK

-394 RKSGSAFGEAF
+394 RKAGGAFGEAF

-411 LASTA
+411 LASTT

-484 AAVVALAALH
+484 AAVMALAALH
-494 GPLGP
+494 GPLAP
-499 LVAKLTDLGSTGG
+499 LVSKFTDLGATSGR
-512 SVISALVAD
+512 VITNLVAQVQD
-521 LQAMGTTGAA
+521 MGTVWTKAEKSTASVGA
-531 TVKSFTSA
+531 S
-539 GSTLKNTLT
+539 
-548 IFDRVG
+548 
-554 TSLRNDTTP
+554 
-563 GLLSASRELKAFEPA
+563 
-578 AALASNSVG
+578 LASNIVPAAKSVSNELKTFG
-587 AFSKASVNAGTG
+587 PAAQNAGNALTEVGKASANAGTG

-624 ANLALGAVS
+624 ASLALGAVT
-633 LLAGAF
+633 LLAAAF
-639 AAYSQKQAEATQ
+639 SAYSQKQAETTQ

-663 TAAVS
+663 TASVTAN
-668 AHTREVIR
+668 TRELVR
-676 SKAETDGA
+676 NKAEQDGA
-684 LSAYVA
+684 LAAYVA
-690 LGGAAEDYIRAVS
+690 LGGAADDYVRAVA
-703 GEGEAMERVNKTLEA
+703 GEGEAVERVNKVLAA
-718 KREAAAKVETA
+718 KRDEAAKTETA
-729 YMDGTNAVSAYN
+729 YMDGTNAVSAYA
-741 YAQNKLDP
+741 YAHNKLDP
-749 NVEKVTASLQQ
+749 NVEKVTASLQH

-794 KSTDAMRAQ
+794 KATDAMRAQ

-812 AQLRSA
+812 AQLRNI
-818 DATDRLNKAI
+818 DASDRLNKAI
-828 EEHGKITVDAYGKV
+828 EEHGQVMADANGKV
-842 NVLDRSNRWFIDGM
+842 DIFNQNNRWFVQGM
-856 RNKIQAI
+856 RDKIQAI

-870 EKTSHSQEEAKAK
+870 EKTGHTQEEAKAK
-883 ADEWAHSLQ
+883 TQEWGKALA
-892 EMAEKAGVPKEAVDE
+892 EMAEKAGVPKEQIND
-907 LVKTLGGIPEV
+907 LIRSLGGIPEV
-918 KQMTFTADTEAG
+918 KQMVFTADTEAG
-930 KKAIEDFINEVSK
+930 KRAIDDFIEATSK
-943 KGGTLTLDAR
+943 KNGVLTLDAN
-953 NDPAVEQLAHTL
+953 NDPAVAQLAQTL
-965 GLVEASKGV
+965 GLVEVSTGV
-974 FAIDANNEPATAKL
+974 FAIDANSEPATAKL
-988 LAGIAQVNT
+988 IAGIAQVNT

-1010 FQQVLTASKTQGDN
+1010 FQQVLTASKNQGDN

-1075 GGIHPPVFGFANG
+1075 GGIRPPVYGFANG

-1152 SASEGQAER
+1152 SATEGQAER
-1161 NSTAQT
+1161 SATAQT

>member
-1 MGQLDLGTLIAK
+1 MSQLDLGTLIAK
-13 ITVDDKGFTAGMDSA
+13 ITVDDKGFTAGMDAA

-43 GVVDRVFHSL
+43 GVVDRVFHSM

-68 AGATVG
+68 AATTVG
-74 VAALGKNTL
+74 VAALGKNTI

-246 AIKKQWSGAADRIKA
+246 AIKQQWSGAADRIKA
-261 ANRDIGADLGKMFI
+261 ANRDIGADIGKMFI

-286 GNRLADV
+286 GNKLADV
-293 LRTFQKRLREAQGD
+293 LRTFQKRLREAQGGV
-307 IEDFLSPAFKNISK
+307 EDFLSPAFKNISK

-411 LASTA
+411 LASTT

-423 IQLIKDLSPA
+423 LQLIKDLSPA

-440 LGTFLTNI
+440 LGAFLTNI

-494 GPLGP
+494 GPLAP
-499 LVAKLTDLGSTGG
+499 LVSKLTDLGDVSKKSITQ
-512 SVISALVAD
+512 LVTS
-521 LQAMGTTGAA
+521 LQEMGTEQTRAVKTFSGLGSAMTNAVAPAA
-531 TVKSFTSA
+531 KTVS
-539 GSTLKNTLT
+539 N
-548 IFDRVG
+548 
-554 TSLRNDTTP
+554 
-563 GLLSASRELKAFEPA
+563 ELKTIAPA
-578 AALASNSVG
+578 AQG
-587 AFSKASVNAGTG
+587 AGNAITQVSKASAAAGPA
-599 VFKLSTLAKNAGSA
+599 VFNLGTLAKNAGSR
-613 LAGAFGALLSP
+613 LAGAFAAILSP
-624 ANLALGAVS
+624 ANLTLGAVA

-639 AAYSQKQAEATQ
+639 AAYSQKQAEVTQ

-703 GEGEAMERVNKTLEA
+703 GEGEAVERVNKVLAA
-718 KREAAAKVETA
+718 KREEAAKTETA
-729 YMDGTNAVSAYN
+729 YMDGTNAVSAYA

-794 KSTDAMRAQ
+794 KATDAMRAQ

-856 RNKIQAI
+856 RAKIQAI

-870 EKTSHSQEEAKAK
+870 EKTSHTQEEAKAK

-918 KQMTFTADTEAG
+918 KQTTFTADTEAG
-930 KKAIEDFINEVSK
+930 KKAVEDFINEVSK
-943 KGGTLTLDAR
+943 KNGTLTLDAR

-1010 FQQVLTASKTQGDN
+1010 FQQVLTASKSQGDN

-1075 GGIHPPVFGFANG
+1075 GGIRPPVYGFANG

-1152 SASEGQAER
+1152 SATEGQVER
-1161 NSTAQT
+1161 SATAQT

-1188 EGAAIARLVG
+1188 EGAALARLVG

>member
-1 MGQLDLGTLIAK
+1 MSQLDLGTLIAK

-43 GVVDRVFHSL
+43 GVVDRVFHSM

-68 AGATVG
+68 AATTVG
-74 VAALGKNTL
+74 VAALGKNTI

-166 QQLADLAFVVAQI
+166 QQLADLAFVIAQI

-231 ALTKGMMEKFGGATD
+231 ALTKGMMDKFGGATD
-246 AIKKQWSGAADRIKA
+246 AIKQQWSGAADRIKA

-286 GNRLADV
+286 GNKVADV
-293 LRTFQKRLREAQGD
+293 LRTFQKRLREAQGGV
-307 IEDFLSPAFKNISK
+307 EDFLSPAFKNISK

-327 NALKKFDAARAG
+327 NALQKFDAARAG

-394 RKSGSAFGEAF
+394 RKAGGAFGEAF

-494 GPLGP
+494 GPLAP
-499 LVAKLTDLGSTGG
+499 LVSKLTDLGDVSKKSITQ
-512 SVISALVAD
+512 LVTS
-521 LQAMGTTGAA
+521 LQEMGTEQTRAVKTFSGLGNAMTNAVAPAA
-531 TVKSFTSA
+531 KTVS
-539 GSTLKNTLT
+539 N
-548 IFDRVG
+548 
-554 TSLRNDTTP
+554 
-563 GLLSASRELKAFEPA
+563 ELKTIAPA
-578 AALASNSVG
+578 AQG
-587 AFSKASVNAGTG
+587 AGNAITQVSKASAAAGPA
-599 VFKLSTLAKNAGSA
+599 VFNLGTLAKNAGSA

-633 LLAGAF
+633 LLAAAF
-639 AAYSQKQAEATQ
+639 SAYSQKQAEATQ

-663 TAAVS
+663 TASVTAN
-668 AHTREVIR
+668 TRELVR
-676 SKAETDGA
+676 NKAEQDGA
-684 LSAYVA
+684 LAAYVA
-690 LGGAAEDYIRAVS
+690 LGGAAEDYIRAVA
-703 GEGEAMERVNKTLEA
+703 GEGEAVERVNKVLAA
-718 KREAAAKVETA
+718 KREEAAKTETA
-729 YMDGTNAVSAYN
+729 YMDGTNAVSAYA

-794 KSTDAMRAQ
+794 KATDAMRAQ

-856 RNKIQAI
+856 RAKIQAI

-870 EKTSHSQEEAKAK
+870 EKTSHTQEEAKAK

-918 KQMTFTADTEAG
+918 KQTTFTADTEAG
-930 KKAIEDFINEVSK
+930 KKAVEDFINEVSK
-943 KGGTLTLDAR
+943 KNGTLTLDAR

-965 GLVEASKGV
+965 GLVEASKGI

-988 LAGIAQVNT
+988 LAGLAQVNT

-1010 FQQVLTASKTQGDN
+1010 FQQVLAASKSQSDN
-1024 TSAVMSIYA
+1024 TSGVMSIYA

-1040 AEQARRYI
+1040 AEQAQRYI

-1075 GGIHPPVFGFANG
+1075 GGIRPPVYGFANG

-1152 SASEGQAER
+1152 SATEGQVER
-1161 NSTAQT
+1161 SATAQT

-1188 EGAAIARLVG
+1188 EGAALARLVG

>member
-1 MGQLDLGTLIAK
+1 M
-13 ITVDDKGFTAGMDSA
+13 
-28 TRRTQRFT
+28 
-36 ADVQAQG
+36 QAQG

-246 AIKKQWSGAADRIKA
+246 AIKQQWSGAADRIKA
-261 ANRDIGADLGKMFI
+261 ANRDIGADIGKMFI

-286 GNRLADV
+286 GNKLADV
-293 LRTFQKRLREAQGD
+293 LRTFQKRLREAQGG
-307 IEDFLSPAFKNISK
+307 IEDFLSPAFNSIYK

-394 RKSGSAFGEAF
+394 RKAGSAFGEAF

-423 IQLIKDLSPA
+423 IRLIKDLSPA

-461 LAPVVTAGAELASA
+461 LAPVATAGAELAAA

-484 AAVVALAALH
+484 AAVTALAALH

-499 LVAKLTDLGSTGG
+499 LVSKFTDLGATSGR
-512 SVISALVAD
+512 VITNLVAQVQD
-521 LQAMGTTGAA
+521 MGTVWTRAE
-531 TVKSFTSA
+531 KSTA
-539 GSTLKNTLT
+539 G
-548 IFDRVG
+548 VG
-554 TSLRNDTTP
+554 
-563 GLLSASRELKAFEPA
+563 
-578 AALASNSVG
+578 AALASNIVPAAKSVSNELKTFG
-587 AFSKASVNAGTG
+587 PAAQNAGNALTEVGKASANAGTG

-613 LAGAFGALLSP
+613 MAGAFGALLSP

-633 LLAGAF
+633 LLAAAF
-639 AAYSQKQAEATQ
+639 SAYSQKQAEATQ

-663 TAAVS
+663 TASVTAN
-668 AHTREVIR
+668 TRELVR
-676 SKAETDGA
+676 NKAEQDGA
-684 LSAYVA
+684 LAAYVA
-690 LGGAAEDYIRAVS
+690 LGGAADDYVRAVA
-703 GEGEAMERVNKTLEA
+703 GEGEAVERVNKVLAA
-718 KREAAAKVETA
+718 KREEAAKTETA
-729 YMDGTNAVSAYN
+729 YMDGTNAVSAYA
-741 YAQNKLDP
+741 YAHNKLDP
-749 NVEKVTASLQQ
+749 NVEKVTASLKSQGD
-760 QSEELQRAQDETR
+760 ELRRAQDETR

-794 KSTDAMRAQ
+794 KATDAMRAQ

-812 AQLRSA
+812 AQLRNI
-818 DATDRLNKAI
+818 DASDRLNKAI
-828 EEHGKITVDAYGKV
+828 EEHGQVLTDANGKV
-842 NVLDRSNRWFIDGM
+842 DIFNQNNRWFVQGM
-856 RNKIQAI
+856 RDKIQAI

-870 EKTSHSQEEAKAK
+870 EKTSHTQEEASAK
-883 ADEWAHSLQ
+883 TQEWSSALA
-892 EMAEKAGVPKEAVDE
+892 EMAEKAGVPREQINE
-907 LVKTLGGIPEV
+907 LIKSLGGIPEV
-918 KQMTFTADTEAG
+918 KQLTFTADTEAG
-930 KKAIEDFINEVSK
+930 KRAIEEFIETTSK
-943 KGGTLTLDAR
+943 KNGVLTLDAN
-953 NDPAVEQLAHTL
+953 NDPAVTQLAQTL
-965 GLVEASKGV
+965 GLVEVSKGV

-988 LAGIAQVNT
+988 IAGLAQVNT

-1010 FQQVLTASKTQGDN
+1010 FQQVLAASKSQGDN
-1024 TSAVMSIYA
+1024 TSAAMSIYA

-1040 AEQARRYI
+1040 AEQAQRYI

-1075 GGIHPPVFGFANG
+1075 GGIRPPVYGFANG

-1161 NSTAQT
+1161 SATAQT

>member
-1 MGQLDLGTLIAK
+1 MSQLDLGTLIAK
-13 ITVDDKGFTAGMDSA
+13 ITVDDKGFTAGMDAA

-36 ADVQAQG
+36 GDVQAQG
-43 GVVDRVFHSL
+43 GAVDRVFHSL

-68 AGATVG
+68 AATTVG

-246 AIKKQWSGAADRIKA
+246 AIKQQWSGAADRIKA
-261 ANRDIGADLGKMFI
+261 ANRDIGADIGKMFI

-286 GNRLADV
+286 GNKLADV
-293 LRTFQKRLREAQGD
+293 LRTFQKRLREAHGD

-327 NALKKFDAARAG
+327 NALQKFDAARAG

-394 RKSGSAFGEAF
+394 RKAGSAFGEAF

-423 IQLIKDLSPA
+423 IRLIKDLSPA

-461 LAPVVTAGAELASA
+461 LAPVATAGAELAAA

-484 AAVVALAALH
+484 AAVTALAALH

-499 LVAKLTDLGSTGG
+499 LVSKFTDLGATSGR
-512 SVISALVAD
+512 VIANLVAQVQD
-521 LQAMGTTGAA
+521 MGTVWTRAEKSTAGVGAA
-531 TVKSFTSA
+531 MASNIVPAAKSVS
-539 GSTLKNTLT
+539 N
-548 IFDRVG
+548 
-554 TSLRNDTTP
+554 
-563 GLLSASRELKAFEPA
+563 ELKTFGPA
-578 AALASNSVG
+578 AQNAGNALTEVG
-587 AFSKASVNAGTG
+587 KASANAGTG

-624 ANLALGAVS
+624 ANLALGAVT
-633 LLAGAF
+633 LLAAAF
-639 AAYSQKQAEATQ
+639 SAYAQKQAETTQ

-657 ETLDRT
+657 ETLDHT
-663 TAAVS
+663 TAAVT
-668 AHTREVIR
+668 ANTRELVR
-676 SKAETDGA
+676 NKAEQDGA
-684 LSAYVA
+684 LAAYVA
-690 LGGAAEDYIRAVS
+690 LGGAADDYVRAVA
-703 GEGEAMERVNKTLEA
+703 GEGEAMERVNKVLAA
-718 KREAAAKVETA
+718 KREEAAKTETA
-729 YMDGTNAVSAYN
+729 YMDGTNAVSAYA
-741 YAQNKLDP
+741 YAHNKLDP
-749 NVEKVTASLQQ
+749 NVEKVTDSLKSQG
-760 QSEELQRAQDETR
+760 EELQRARDETR

-794 KSTDAMRAQ
+794 KATDAMRAQ

-812 AQLRSA
+812 AQLRNI
-818 DATDRLNKAI
+818 DASDRLNKAI
-828 EEHGKITVDAYGKV
+828 EEHGQVMADANGKV
-842 NVLDRSNRWFIDGM
+842 DIFNQNNRWFVQGM
-856 RNKIQAI
+856 RDKIQAI

-870 EKTSHSQEEAKAK
+870 EKTGHTQEEAKAK
-883 ADEWAHSLQ
+883 TQEWSTALA
-892 EMAEKAGVPKEAVDE
+892 EMAEKAGVPKEQIND
-907 LVKTLGGIPEV
+907 LIRTLGGIPEV

-930 KKAIEDFINEVSK
+930 KRAIDDFIEATSK
-943 KGGTLTLDAR
+943 KNGVLTLDAN
-953 NDPAVEQLAHTL
+953 NDPAVAQLAQTL
-965 GLVEASKGV
+965 GLVEVSTGV
-974 FAIDANNEPATAKL
+974 FAIDANSEPATAKL
-988 LAGIAQVNT
+988 IAGIAQVNT

-1010 FQQVLTASKTQGDN
+1010 FQQVLAASKNQGDN
-1024 TSAVMSIYA
+1024 TSAAMSIYA

-1040 AEQARRYI
+1040 AEQAQRYI

-1058 YRKHGESAQLLP
+1058 YRKHGESAQLLA

-1075 GGIHPPVFGFANG
+1075 GGIRPPVYGFANG

-1152 SASEGQAER
+1152 SATEGQAER
-1161 NSTAQT
+1161 SATAQT

>member
-1 MGQLDLGTLIAK
+1 MSQLDLGTLIAK
-13 ITVDDKGFTAGMDSA
+13 ITVDDKGFTAGMDAA

-36 ADVQAQG
+36 ADVQTQG
-43 GVVDRVFHSL
+43 GIVDRVFHSL

-68 AGATVG
+68 AATTVG

-261 ANRDIGADLGKMFI
+261 ANRDIGADIGKMFI

-286 GNRLADV
+286 GNKLADV
-293 LRTFQKRLREAQGD
+293 LRTFQKRLREAQGG

-327 NALKKFDAARAG
+327 NALQKFDAARAG

-353 GTTAALMTFALQP
+353 GTTAALMAFALQP

-394 RKSGSAFGEAF
+394 RKAGSAFGEAF

-423 IQLIKDLSPA
+423 IRLIKDLSPA

-461 LAPVVTAGAELASA
+461 LAPVATAGAELAAS

-484 AAVVALAALH
+484 AAVTALAALH
-494 GPLGP
+494 GPLAP
-499 LVAKLTDLGSTGG
+499 LVSKLTDLGST
-512 SVISALVAD
+512 SSRVISSLVAQVQD
-521 LQAMGTTGAA
+521 MGTVWTRAE
-531 TVKSFTSA
+531 KSTA
-539 GSTLKNTLT
+539 G
-548 IFDRVG
+548 VG
-554 TSLRNDTTP
+554 
-563 GLLSASRELKAFEPA
+563 
-578 AALASNSVG
+578 AALASNIVPAAKNVSNELKTFGPAAQNAGNALTEVG
-587 AFSKASVNAGTG
+587 KASANAGTG

-624 ANLALGAVS
+624 ANLALGAVT
-633 LLAGAF
+633 LLAAAF
-639 AAYSQKQAEATQ
+639 SAYSQKQAEVTQ

-663 TAAVS
+663 TASVT
-668 AHTREVIR
+668 AHTRELVR
-676 SKAETDGA
+676 NKAEQDGA
-684 LSAYVA
+684 LAAYVA
-690 LGGAAEDYIRAVS
+690 LGGAADDYVRAVA
-703 GEGEAMERVNKTLEA
+703 GEGEAMERVNKTLA
-718 KREAAAKVETA
+718 SKREELKQNELAERAGAPGVALYSGATKELKE
-729 YMDGTNAVSAYN
+729 NVS
-741 YAQNKLDP
+741 K
-749 NVEKVTASLQQ
+749 ASESLRD
-760 QSEELQRAQDETR
+760 QSEELQRARDETR
-773 KNTSEAERAV
+773 KSTSEAERAV

-794 KSTDAMRAQ
+794 KATDAIRAQ

-812 AQLRSA
+812 AQLRNI
-818 DATDRLNKAI
+818 DASDRLNKAI
-828 EEHGKITVDAYGKV
+828 EEHGQVMADANGKV
-842 NVLDRSNRWFIDGM
+842 DIFNQNNRWFVQGM
-856 RNKIQAI
+856 RDKIQAI

-870 EKTSHSQEEAKAK
+870 EKTGHTQEEAKAK
-883 ADEWAHSLQ
+883 TEEWGKALAD
-892 EMAEKAGVPKEAVDE
+892 MAEKAGVPKEQIND
-907 LVKTLGGIPEV
+907 LIKTLGGIPEV

-930 KKAIEDFINEVSK
+930 KRAIDDFIEATSK
-943 KGGTLTLDAR
+943 KNGVLTLDAN
-953 NDPAVEQLAHTL
+953 NDPAVAQLAQTL
-965 GLVEASKGV
+965 GLVEVSTGV
-974 FAIDANNEPATAKL
+974 FAIDANSEPATAKL
-988 LAGIAQVNT
+988 IAGIAQVNT
-997 STGVMTIDANNNR
+997 STGVMTIDANNSR
-1010 FQQVLTASKTQGDN
+1010 FQQVLAASKSQGDN
-1024 TSAVMSIYA
+1024 TSSAMSIYA

-1040 AEQARRYI
+1040 AEQAQRYI

-1075 GGIHPPVFGFANG
+1075 GGIRPPVFGFANG

-1152 SASEGQAER
+1152 SATEGQAER
-1161 NSTAQT
+1161 ASTAQT

-1188 EGAAIARLVG
+1188 EGAALARLVG

>member
-1 MGQLDLGTLIAK
+1 MSQLDLGTLIAK
-13 ITVDDKGFTAGMDSA
+13 ITVDDKGFTAGMDAA

-43 GVVDRVFHSL
+43 GVVDRVFHSM

-68 AGATVG
+68 AATTVG

-261 ANRDIGADLGKMFI
+261 ANRDIGADIGKMFI
-275 DPAGGGRAVEW
+275 DPTGGGRAVEW
-286 GNRLADV
+286 GNKLADV
-293 LRTFQKRLREAQGD
+293 LRTFQKRLREAQGGV
-307 IEDFLSPAFKNISK
+307 EDFLSPAFKNISK

-394 RKSGSAFGEAF
+394 RKAGGAFGEAF

-499 LVAKLTDLGSTGG
+499 LVSKLTDLGDTSKKSITQ
-512 SVISALVAD
+512 LVTS
-521 LQAMGTTGAA
+521 LQEMGTEQTRAVKTFSGLGNAMTNAVAPAA
-531 TVKSFTSA
+531 KTVS
-539 GSTLKNTLT
+539 N
-548 IFDRVG
+548 
-554 TSLRNDTTP
+554 
-563 GLLSASRELKAFEPA
+563 ELKTIAPA
-578 AALASNSVG
+578 AQG
-587 AFSKASVNAGTG
+587 AGNAITQVSKASAAAGPA
-599 VFKLSTLAKNAGSA
+599 VFNLGTLAKNAGSA

-633 LLAGAF
+633 LLAAAF
-639 AAYSQKQAEATQ
+639 SAYSQKQAEATQ

-663 TAAVS
+663 TASVTAN
-668 AHTREVIR
+668 TRELVR
-676 SKAETDGA
+676 NKAEQDGA
-684 LSAYVA
+684 LAAYVA
-690 LGGAAEDYIRAVS
+690 LGGAAEDYIRAVA
-703 GEGEAMERVNKTLEA
+703 GEGEAMERVNKVLAA
-718 KREAAAKVETA
+718 KREEAAKTETA
-729 YMDGTNAVSAYN
+729 YMDGTNAVSAYA

-794 KSTDAMRAQ
+794 KATDAMRAQ

-856 RNKIQAI
+856 RAKIQAI

-870 EKTSHSQEEAKAK
+870 EKTSHTQEEAKAK
-883 ADEWAHSLQ
+883 ADEWAHSLK

-918 KQMTFTADTEAG
+918 KQTTFTADTEAG
-930 KKAIEDFINEVSK
+930 KKAVEDFINEVSK
-943 KGGTLTLDAR
+943 KNGTLTLDAR

-965 GLVEASKGV
+965 GLVEASKGI

-988 LAGIAQVNT
+988 LAGLAQVNT

-1010 FQQVLTASKTQGDN
+1010 FQQVLAASKSQSDN
-1024 TSAVMSIYA
+1024 TSGVMSIYA

-1040 AEQARRYI
+1040 AEQAQRYI

-1075 GGIHPPVFGFANG
+1075 GGIRPPVYGFANG

-1152 SASEGQAER
+1152 SATEGQVER
-1161 NSTAQT
+1161 SATAQT

-1188 EGAAIARLVG
+1188 EGAALARLVG

>member
-1 MGQLDLGTLIAK
+1 MSQLDLGTLIAK
-13 ITVDDKGFTAGMDSA
+13 ITVDDKGFTAGMDAA

-36 ADVQAQG
+36 ADVQTQG
-43 GVVDRVFHSL
+43 GIVDRVFHSL

-68 AGATVG
+68 AATTVG

-166 QQLADLAFVVAQI
+166 QQLADLAFVIAQI

-231 ALTKGMMEKFGGATD
+231 ALTKGMMDKFGGATD
-246 AIKKQWSGAADRIKA
+246 AIKQQWSGAADRIKA
-261 ANRDIGADLGKMFI
+261 ANRDIGADIGKMFI

-286 GNRLADV
+286 GNKLADV
-293 LRTFQKRLREAQGD
+293 LRTFQKRLREAQGS

-394 RKSGSAFGEAF
+394 RKAGSAFGEAF

-411 LASTA
+411 LASAA

-423 IQLIKDLSPA
+423 IRLIKDLSPA

-461 LAPVVTAGAELASA
+461 LAPVATAGAELAAA

-484 AAVVALAALH
+484 AAVTALAALH

-499 LVAKLTDLGSTGG
+499 LVSKFTDLGATSGR
-512 SVISALVAD
+512 VIANLVAQVQD
-521 LQAMGTTGAA
+521 MGTAWTRAE
-531 TVKSFTSA
+531 KSTA
-539 GSTLKNTLT
+539 G
-548 IFDRVG
+548 VG
-554 TSLRNDTTP
+554 
-563 GLLSASRELKAFEPA
+563 
-578 AALASNSVG
+578 AALASNIVPAAKSVSNELKTFG
-587 AFSKASVNAGTG
+587 PAAQNAGNALTEVGKASANAGTG

-624 ANLALGAVS
+624 ASLALGAVT
-633 LLAGAF
+633 LLAAAF
-639 AAYSQKQAEATQ
+639 SAYSQKQAETTQ

-663 TAAVS
+663 TASVTAN
-668 AHTREVIR
+668 TRELVR
-676 SKAETDGA
+676 NKAEQDGA
-684 LSAYVA
+684 LAAYVA
-690 LGGAAEDYIRAVS
+690 LGGAADDYVRAVA
-703 GEGEAMERVNKTLEA
+703 GEGEAMERVNKTLA
-718 KREAAAKVETA
+718 SKREELKQNELAERAGAPGVALYSGATKELKE
-729 YMDGTNAVSAYN
+729 NVSKAS
-741 YAQNKLDP
+741 
-749 NVEKVTASLQQ
+749 ESLQQ

-773 KNTSEAERAV
+773 KSTSEAERAV

-794 KSTDAMRAQ
+794 KATDAIRAQ

-812 AQLRSA
+812 AQLRNI
-818 DATDRLNKAI
+818 DASDRLNKAI
-828 EEHGKITVDAYGKV
+828 EEHGQVMADANGKV
-842 NVLDRSNRWFIDGM
+842 DIFNQNNRWFVQGM
-856 RNKIQAI
+856 RDKIQAI

-870 EKTSHSQEEAKAK
+870 EKTGHTQEEAKAK
-883 ADEWAHSLQ
+883 TEEWSTALS
-892 EMAEKAGVPKEAVDE
+892 EMAEKAGVPKEQIND
-907 LVKTLGGIPEV
+907 LIKTLGGIPEV

-930 KKAIEDFINEVSK
+930 KRAIEDFIADTAK
-943 KGGTLTLDAR
+943 KNGVLTLDAN
-953 NDPAVEQLAHTL
+953 NDPAVAQLAQTL
-965 GLVEASKGV
+965 GLVEVSTGV
-974 FAIDANNEPATAKL
+974 FAIDANSEPATAKL
-988 LAGIAQVNT
+988 IAGIAQVNT

-1010 FQQVLTASKTQGDN
+1010 FQQVLAASKNQGDN
-1024 TSAVMSIYA
+1024 TSAAMSIYA
-1033 NDYASAK
+1033 NDYASAR
-1040 AEQARRYI
+1040 AEQAQRYI

-1075 GGIHPPVFGFANG
+1075 GGIRPPVFGFANG

-1152 SASEGQAER
+1152 SATEGQAER
-1161 NSTAQT
+1161 ASTAQT

-1188 EGAAIARLVG
+1188 EGAALARLVG

>member
-1 MGQLDLGTLIAK
+1 MSQLDLGTLIAK
-13 ITVDDKGFTAGMDSA
+13 ITVDDKGFTAGMDAA

-68 AGATVG
+68 AATSVG

-104 GSQKAVNEQM
+104 GSHKAVNEQM

-286 GNRLADV
+286 GNKLADV

-327 NALKKFDAARAG
+327 NALQKFDAARAG

-394 RKSGSAFGEAF
+394 RKAGSAFGEAF

-423 IQLIKDLSPA
+423 IRLIKDLSPA

-461 LAPVVTAGAELASA
+461 LAPVATAGAELAAA

-484 AAVVALAALH
+484 AAVTALAALH
-494 GPLGP
+494 GPLAP
-499 LVAKLTDLGSTGG
+499 LVSKFTDLGATTGR
-512 SVISALVAD
+512 VITNLVA
-521 LQAMGTTGAA
+521 QVQEMGTVWTKAEKSTAGVGAA
-531 TVKSFTSA
+531 MASNIVPAAKSVS
-539 GSTLKNTLT
+539 N
-548 IFDRVG
+548 
-554 TSLRNDTTP
+554 
-563 GLLSASRELKAFEPA
+563 ELKTFGPA
-578 AALASNSVG
+578 AQNAGNALTEVG
-587 AFSKASVNAGTG
+587 KASANAGTG

-624 ANLALGAVS
+624 ANLALGAVT
-633 LLAGAF
+633 LLAAAF
-639 AAYSQKQAEATQ
+639 SAYSQKQAETTQ

-663 TAAVS
+663 TASVTAN
-668 AHTREVIR
+668 TRELVR
-676 SKAETDGA
+676 NKAEQDGA
-684 LSAYVA
+684 LAAYVA
-690 LGGAAEDYIRAVS
+690 LGGAADDYVRAVA
-703 GEGEAMERVNKTLEA
+703 GEGEAMERVNKVLAA
-718 KREAAAKVETA
+718 KREEAAKTETA
-729 YMDGTNAVSAYN
+729 YMDGTNAVSAYA
-741 YAQNKLDP
+741 YAHNKLDP
-749 NVEKVTASLQQ
+749 NVEKVTDSLKSQG
-760 QSEELQRAQDETR
+760 EELQRAREETR

-794 KSTDAMRAQ
+794 KATDAMRAQ

-812 AQLRSA
+812 AQLRNI
-818 DATDRLNKAI
+818 DASDRLNKAI
-828 EEHGKITVDAYGKV
+828 EEHGQVMADANGKV
-842 NVLDRSNRWFIDGM
+842 DIFNQNNRWFVQGM
-856 RNKIQAI
+856 RDKIQAI

-870 EKTSHSQEEAKAK
+870 EKTGHTQEEAKAK
-883 ADEWAHSLQ
+883 TQEWGAALA
-892 EMAEKAGVPKEAVDE
+892 EMAEKAGVPKEQIND
-907 LVKTLGGIPEV
+907 LIKSLGGIPEV

-930 KKAIEDFINEVSK
+930 KRAIDDFIEATSK
-943 KGGTLTLDAR
+943 KNGVLTLDAN
-953 NDPAVEQLAHTL
+953 NDPAVAQLAQTL
-965 GLVEASKGV
+965 GLVEVSKGV

-988 LAGIAQVNT
+988 LAGLAQVNT
-997 STGVMTIDANNNR
+997 STGVMTIDANNSR
-1010 FQQVLTASKTQGDN
+1010 FQQVLAASKSQGDN
-1024 TSAVMSIYA
+1024 TSAAMSIYA

-1040 AEQARRYI
+1040 AEQAQRYI

-1070 DTFAN
+1070 DT
-1075 GGIHPPVFGFANG
+1075 FANG

-1161 NSTAQT
+1161 AATAQT

-1188 EGAAIARLVG
+1188 EGAALARLVG

>member
-1 MGQLDLGTLIAK
+1 MSQLDLGTLIAK
-13 ITVDDKGFTAGMDSA
+13 ITVDDKGFTAGMDAA

-36 ADVQAQG
+36 ADVQTQG

-68 AGATVG
+68 AATTVG

-166 QQLADLAFVVAQI
+166 QQLADLAFVIAQI

-214 VKAMISKNQIDA
+214 VKTMISKNQIDA

-246 AIKKQWSGAADRIKA
+246 AIKQQWSGAADRIKA
-261 ANRDIGADLGKMFI
+261 ANRDIGADIGKMFI

-286 GNRLADV
+286 GNKLADV
-293 LRTFQKRLREAQGD
+293 LRTFQKRLREAQGG

-327 NALKKFDAARAG
+327 NALQKFDAARAG

-394 RKSGSAFGEAF
+394 RKAGSAFGEAF

-423 IQLIKDLSPA
+423 IRLIKDLSPA

-461 LAPVVTAGAELASA
+461 LAPVATAGAELAAA

-484 AAVVALAALH
+484 AAVTALAALH

-499 LVAKLTDLGSTGG
+499 LVSKFTDLGATSGR
-512 SVISALVAD
+512 VIANLVAQVQD
-521 LQAMGTTGAA
+521 MGTVWTRAEKSTAGVGAA
-531 TVKSFTSA
+531 MASNIVPAAKSVS
-539 GSTLKNTLT
+539 N
-548 IFDRVG
+548 
-554 TSLRNDTTP
+554 
-563 GLLSASRELKAFEPA
+563 ELKTFGPA
-578 AALASNSVG
+578 AQNAGNALTEVG
-587 AFSKASVNAGTG
+587 KASANAGTG

-624 ANLALGAVS
+624 ANLALGAVT
-633 LLAGAF
+633 LLAAAF
-639 AAYSQKQAEATQ
+639 SAYSQKQAETTQ

-663 TAAVS
+663 TASVT
-668 AHTREVIR
+668 AHTRELVR
-676 SKAETDGA
+676 NKAEQDGA
-684 LSAYVA
+684 LAAYVA
-690 LGGAAEDYIRAVS
+690 LGGAADDYVRAVA
-703 GEGEAMERVNKTLEA
+703 GEGEAMERVNKVLAA
-718 KREAAAKVETA
+718 KREEAAKTETA
-729 YMDGTNAVSAYN
+729 YMDGTNAVSAYA
-741 YAQNKLDP
+741 YAHNKLDP
-749 NVEKVTASLQQ
+749 NVEKVTDSLKSQG
-760 QSEELQRAQDETR
+760 EELQRAREETR

-794 KSTDAMRAQ
+794 KATDAIRAQ

-812 AQLRSA
+812 AQLRNI
-818 DATDRLNKAI
+818 DASDRLNKAI
-828 EEHGKITVDAYGKV
+828 EEHGQVMADANGKV
-842 NVLDRSNRWFIDGM
+842 DIFNQNNRWFVQGM
-856 RNKIQAI
+856 RDKIQAI

-870 EKTSHSQEEAKAK
+870 EKTGHTQEEAKAK
-883 ADEWAHSLQ
+883 TQEWSNALAD
-892 EMAEKAGVPKEAVDE
+892 MAEKAGVPREQIND
-907 LVKTLGGIPEV
+907 LIKTLGGIPEV
-918 KQMTFTADTEAG
+918 KQMTFTADTEQG
-930 KKAIEDFINEVSK
+930 KRAIDDFIEATAK
-943 KGGTLTLDAR
+943 KNGVLTLDAN
-953 NDPAVEQLAHTL
+953 NDPAVAQLAQTL
-965 GLVEASKGV
+965 GLVEVSTGV
-974 FAIDANNEPATAKL
+974 FAIDANSEPATAKL
-988 LAGIAQVNT
+988 IAGIAQVNT

-1010 FQQVLTASKTQGDN
+1010 FQQVLAASKSQGDN
-1024 TSAVMSIYA
+1024 TSASMSIYA
-1033 NDYASAK
+1033 NDYASAR
-1040 AEQARRYI
+1040 AEQAQRYI
-1048 NSLSSYIDVY
+1048 NSLASYIDVY

-1075 GGIHPPVFGFANG
+1075 GGIRPPVFGFANG

-1152 SASEGQAER
+1152 SATEGQAER
-1161 NSTAQT
+1161 TATAQT

-1188 EGAAIARLVG
+1188 EGAALARLVG

>member
-1 MGQLDLGTLIAK
+1 MSQLDLGTLIAK
-13 ITVDDKGFTAGMDSA
+13 ITVDDKGFTAGMDAA

-286 GNRLADV
+286 GNKLADV

-353 GTTAALMTFALQP
+353 GTTAALMAFALQP

-385 ALIAASPEL
+385 ALIAASPDL
-394 RKSGSAFGEAF
+394 RKAGGAFGEAF

-423 IQLIKDLSPA
+423 LQLIKDLSPA

-461 LAPVVTAGAELASA
+461 LAPVATAGAELAAA

-484 AAVVALAALH
+484 AAVTALAALH

-499 LVAKLTDLGSTGG
+499 LVSKLTDLGATSGR
-512 SVISALVAD
+512 VITNLVAQVQD
-521 LQAMGTTGAA
+521 MGTVWTRAE
-531 TVKSFTSA
+531 KST
-539 GSTLKNTLT
+539 
-548 IFDRVG
+548 
-554 TSLRNDTTP
+554 
-563 GLLSASRELKAFEPA
+563 ASVS
-578 AALASNSVG
+578 AALASNIVPAAKSVSNELKTFG
-587 AFSKASVNAGTG
+587 PAAQSAGNALTEVGKASANAGTG

-624 ANLALGAVS
+624 ANLALGAVT
-633 LLAGAF
+633 LLAAAF
-639 AAYSQKQAEATQ
+639 SAYSQKQAEVTQ

-663 TAAVS
+663 TAAVT
-668 AHTREVIR
+668 AHTRELVR
-676 SKAETDGA
+676 SKAEQDGA
-684 LSAYVA
+684 LAAYVA
-690 LGGAAEDYIRAVS
+690 LGGAADDYVRAVA
-703 GEGEAMERVNKTLEA
+703 GEGEAMERVNKTLAA
-718 KREAAAKVETA
+718 KREELKQNELAERAGAPGVALYSGATKELKE
-729 YMDGTNAVSAYN
+729 NVS
-741 YAQNKLDP
+741 K
-749 NVEKVTASLQQ
+749 ASESLRD

-773 KNTSEAERAV
+773 KSTSEAERAV

-794 KSTDAMRAQ
+794 KATDAIRAQ

-812 AQLRSA
+812 AQLRNI
-818 DATDRLNKAI
+818 DASDRLNKAI
-828 EEHGKITVDAYGKV
+828 EEHGQVMADANGKV
-842 NVLDRSNRWFIDGM
+842 DIFNQNNRWFVQGM
-856 RNKIQAI
+856 RDKIQAI

-870 EKTSHSQEEAKAK
+870 EKTGHTQEEAKAK
-883 ADEWAHSLQ
+883 TQEWSTALA
-892 EMAEKAGVPKEAVDE
+892 EMAEKAGVPKEQIND
-907 LVKTLGGIPEV
+907 LIRTLGGIPEV

-930 KKAIEDFINEVSK
+930 KRAIDDFIEATSK
-943 KGGTLTLDAR
+943 KNGVLTLDAN
-953 NDPAVEQLAHTL
+953 NDPAVAQLAQTL
-965 GLVEASKGV
+965 GLVEVSKGV

-988 LAGIAQVNT
+988 LAGLAQVNT

-1010 FQQVLTASKTQGDN
+1010 FQQVLTASKNQGDN

-1075 GGIHPPVFGFANG
+1075 GGIRPPVFGFANG

-1152 SASEGQAER
+1152 SATEGQAER
-1161 NSTAQT
+1161 SATAQT

-1188 EGAAIARLVG
+1188 EGAALARLVG

>member
-1 MGQLDLGTLIAK
+1 MSQLDLGTLIAK

-43 GVVDRVFHSL
+43 GVVDRVFHSM

-286 GNRLADV
+286 GNKVADV
-293 LRTFQKRLREAQGD
+293 LRTFQKRLREAQGG

-353 GTTAALMTFALQP
+353 GTTAALMAFALQP

-373 ASAMGPLTVGVA
+373 ASAMGPLTVGVS

-394 RKSGSAFGEAF
+394 RKAGSAFGESF

-461 LAPVVTAGAELASA
+461 LAPVATAGAELAAA

-484 AAVVALAALH
+484 AAVTALAALH

-499 LVAKLTDLGSTGG
+499 LVSKFTDLGATTGR
-512 SVISALVAD
+512 VITNLVAQVQD
-521 LQAMGTTGAA
+521 MGTVWTKTEKSTASVGA
-531 TVKSFTSA
+531 S
-539 GSTLKNTLT
+539 
-548 IFDRVG
+548 
-554 TSLRNDTTP
+554 
-563 GLLSASRELKAFEPA
+563 
-578 AALASNSVG
+578 LASNIVPAAKSVSNELKTFG
-587 AFSKASVNAGTG
+587 PAAQNAGNALTEVGKASANAGTG

-624 ANLALGAVS
+624 ANLALGAVT
-633 LLAGAF
+633 LLAAAF
-639 AAYSQKQAEATQ
+639 SAYSQKQAETTQ

-663 TAAVS
+663 TASVTAN
-668 AHTREVIR
+668 TRELVR
-676 SKAETDGA
+676 NKAEQDGA
-684 LSAYVA
+684 LAAYVA
-690 LGGAAEDYIRAVS
+690 LGGAADDYVRAVA
-703 GEGEAMERVNKTLEA
+703 GEGEAMERVNKVLAA
-718 KREAAAKVETA
+718 KREEAAKTETA
-729 YMDGTNAVSAYN
+729 YMDGTNAVSAYA
-741 YAQNKLDP
+741 YAHNKLDP
-749 NVEKVTASLQQ
+749 NVEKVTDSLKSQG
-760 QSEELQRAQDETR
+760 EELQRAREETR

-794 KSTDAMRAQ
+794 KATDAMRAQ

-812 AQLRSA
+812 AQLRNI
-818 DATDRLNKAI
+818 DASDRLNKAI
-828 EEHGKITVDAYGKV
+828 EEHGQVMADANGKV
-842 NVLDRSNRWFIDGM
+842 DIFNQNNRWFVQGM
-856 RNKIQAI
+856 RDKIQAI

-870 EKTSHSQEEAKAK
+870 EKTGHTQEEAKAK
-883 ADEWAHSLQ
+883 TQEWGAALA
-892 EMAEKAGVPKEAVDE
+892 EMAEKAGVPKEQIND
-907 LVKTLGGIPEV
+907 LIKSLGGIPEV

-930 KKAIEDFINEVSK
+930 KRAIDDFIEATSK
-943 KGGTLTLDAR
+943 KNGVLTLDAN
-953 NDPAVEQLAHTL
+953 NDPAVAQLAQTL
-965 GLVEASKGV
+965 GLVEVSKGV

-988 LAGIAQVNT
+988 LAGLAQVNT
-997 STGVMTIDANNNR
+997 STGVMTIDANNSR
-1010 FQQVLTASKTQGDN
+1010 FQQVLAASKSQGDN
-1024 TSAVMSIYA
+1024 TSAAMSIYA
-1033 NDYASAK
+1033 NDYASAR
-1040 AEQARRYI
+1040 AEQAQRYI

-1058 YRKHGESAQLLP
+1058 YRKHGESAQLLA

-1075 GGIHPPVFGFANG
+1075 GGIRPPVFGFANG

-1152 SASEGQAER
+1152 SATEGQAER
-1161 NSTAQT
+1161 ASTAQT

-1188 EGAAIARLVG
+1188 EGAALARLVG

>member
-1 MGQLDLGTLIAK
+1 MSQLDLGTLIAK
-13 ITVDDKGFTAGMDSA
+13 ITVDDKGFTAGMDAA

-36 ADVQAQG
+36 ADVQTQG
-43 GVVDRVFHSL
+43 GIVDRVFHSL

-68 AGATVG
+68 AATTVG
-74 VAALGKNTL
+74 VAALGKNTI

-286 GNRLADV
+286 GNKLADV
-293 LRTFQKRLREAQGD
+293 LRTFQKRLREAQGGV
-307 IEDFLSPAFKNISK
+307 EDFLSPAFKNISK

-353 GTTAALMTFALQP
+353 GTTAALMAFALQP

-394 RKSGSAFGEAF
+394 RKAGGAFGEAF

-411 LASTA
+411 LAYTT

-494 GPLGP
+494 GPLAP
-499 LVAKLTDLGSTGG
+499 LVSKLTDLGDVSKK
-512 SVISALVAD
+512 SISQFV
-521 LQAMGTTGAA
+521 
-531 TVKSFTSA
+531 
-539 GSTLKNTLT
+539 
-548 IFDRVG
+548 
-554 TSLRNDTTP
+554 TSLQELGTEQTRAVKNFS
-563 GLLSASRELKAFEPA
+563 GLGSAMTNAVAPAAKTVSNELKTIAPA
-578 AALASNSVG
+578 AQG
-587 AFSKASVNAGTG
+587 AGNAITQVSKASAAAGPA
-599 VFKLSTLAKNAGSA
+599 VFNLGTLAKNAGSR
-613 LAGAFGALLSP
+613 LAGAFAAILSP
-624 ANLALGAVS
+624 ANLALGAVA

-639 AAYSQKQAEATQ
+639 AAYSQKQAEVTQ

-794 KSTDAMRAQ
+794 KATDAMRAQ

-856 RNKIQAI
+856 RAKIQAI

-930 KKAIEDFINEVSK
+930 KKAVEDFINEVSK

-965 GLVEASKGV
+965 GLVEASKGI

-988 LAGIAQVNT
+988 LAGLAQVNT

-1010 FQQVLTASKTQGDN
+1010 FQQVLAASKSQSDN
-1024 TSAVMSIYA
+1024 TSGVMSIYA

-1040 AEQARRYI
+1040 AEQAQRYI

-1058 YRKHGESAQLLP
+1058 YMKHNESPQLLP
-1070 DTFAN
+1070 DHFAD
-1075 GGIHPPVFGFANG
+1075 GGIRPPVFGFANG

-1152 SASEGQAER
+1152 SATEGQAER
-1161 NSTAQT
+1161 AATAQT

>member
-1 MGQLDLGTLIAK
+1 MSQLDLGTLIAK
-13 ITVDDKGFTAGMDSA
+13 ITVDDKGFTAGMDAA

-68 AGATVG
+68 AATTVG

-94 NANAALKTML
+94 NANASLKTML

-246 AIKKQWSGAADRIKA
+246 AIKQQWSGAADRIKA
-261 ANRDIGADLGKMFI
+261 ANRDIGADIGKMFI

-286 GNRLADV
+286 GNKLADV
-293 LRTFQKRLREAQGD
+293 LRTFQKRLREAQGG

-394 RKSGSAFGEAF
+394 RKAGSAFGEAF

-423 IQLIKDLSPA
+423 IRLIKDLSPA

-461 LAPVVTAGAELASA
+461 LAPVATAGAELAAS
-475 FANLPTPVL
+475 FANLPTPIL
-484 AAVVALAALH
+484 AAITALAALH
-494 GPLGP
+494 GPLAP
-499 LVAKLTDLGSTGG
+499 LVSKFTDLGATSGR
-512 SVISALVAD
+512 VITNLVAQVQD
-521 LQAMGTTGAA
+521 MGTVWTG
-531 TVKSFTSA
+531 VEKSTA
-539 GSTLKNTLT
+539 G
-548 IFDRVG
+548 VG
-554 TSLRNDTTP
+554 
-563 GLLSASRELKAFEPA
+563 
-578 AALASNSVG
+578 AALASNIVPAAKSVSNELKTFG
-587 AFSKASVNAGTG
+587 PAAQNAGNALTEVSKASVNAGTG

-624 ANLALGAVS
+624 ANLALGAVT
-633 LLAGAF
+633 LLAAAF
-639 AAYSQKQAEATQ
+639 SAYSQKQAEATQ

-657 ETLDRT
+657 DTLDRT
-663 TAAVS
+663 TAAVT
-668 AHTREVIR
+668 ANTRELVR
-676 SKAETDGA
+676 NKAEQDGA
-684 LSAYVA
+684 LAAYVA
-690 LGGAAEDYIRAVS
+690 LGGAADDYVRAVA
-703 GEGEAMERVNKTLEA
+703 GEGEAMERVNGVLAA
-718 KREAAAKVETA
+718 KREELKQNELAERAGAPGVALYSGATKELKE
-729 YMDGTNAVSAYN
+729 NVS
-741 YAQNKLDP
+741 K
-749 NVEKVTASLQQ
+749 ASESLRD

-773 KNTSEAERAV
+773 KSTSEAERAV

-794 KSTDAMRAQ
+794 KATDAIRAQ

-812 AQLRSA
+812 AQLRNI
-818 DATDRLNKAI
+818 DASDRLNKAI
-828 EEHGKITVDAYGKV
+828 EEHGQVMADANGKV
-842 NVLDRSNRWFIDGM
+842 DIFNQNNRWFVQGM
-856 RNKIQAI
+856 RDKIQAI

-870 EKTSHSQEEAKAK
+870 EKTGHTQEEAKAK
-883 ADEWAHSLQ
+883 TEEWGKALAD
-892 EMAEKAGVPKEAVDE
+892 MAEKAGVPKEQIND
-907 LVKTLGGIPEV
+907 LIRTLGGIPEV

-930 KKAIEDFINEVSK
+930 KRAIDDFIEATSK
-943 KGGTLTLDAR
+943 KNGVLTLDAN
-953 NDPAVEQLAHTL
+953 NDPAVAQLAQTL
-965 GLVEASKGV
+965 GLVEVSKGV
-974 FAIDANNEPATAKL
+974 FAIDANSEPATAKL
-988 LAGIAQVNT
+988 IAGIAQVNT

-1010 FQQVLTASKTQGDN
+1010 FQQVLAASKSQGDN
-1024 TSAVMSIYA
+1024 TSASMSIYA
-1033 NDYASAK
+1033 NDYASAQ
-1040 AEQARRYI
+1040 AEQAQRYI

-1075 GGIHPPVFGFANG
+1075 GGIRPPVFGFANG

-1115 IPLSRMKRRRSER
+1115 IPLSRMKRRRSEK

-1152 SASEGQAER
+1152 SATEGQAER
-1161 NSTAQT
+1161 SATAQT

-1188 EGAAIARLVG
+1188 EGAALARLVG

>member
-1 MGQLDLGTLIAK
+1 MSQLDLGTLIAK
-13 ITVDDKGFTAGMDSA
+13 ITVDDKGFTAGMDAA

-68 AGATVG
+68 AATTVG
-74 VAALGKNTL
+74 VAALGKNTI

-166 QQLADLAFVVAQI
+166 QQLADLAFVIAQI

-214 VKAMISKNQIDA
+214 VKTMISKNQIDA

-231 ALTKGMMEKFGGATD
+231 ALTKGMMDKFGGATD
-246 AIKKQWSGAADRIKA
+246 AIKQQWSGAADRIKA
-261 ANRDIGADLGKMFI
+261 ANRDIGADIGKMFI

-286 GNRLADV
+286 GNKLADV
-293 LRTFQKRLREAQGD
+293 LRTFQKRLREAQGS

-394 RKSGSAFGEAF
+394 RKAGSAFGEAF

-423 IQLIKDLSPA
+423 IRLIKDLSPA

-440 LGTFLTNI
+440 LGTFLTNL

-461 LAPVVTAGAELASA
+461 LAPVATAGAELAAA

-484 AAVVALAALH
+484 AAVTALAALH

-499 LVAKLTDLGSTGG
+499 LVSKFTDLGATSGR
-512 SVISALVAD
+512 VITNLVAQVQD
-521 LQAMGTTGAA
+521 MGTVWTGVEKSTAGVGAA
-531 TVKSFTSA
+531 MASNIVPAAKSVS
-539 GSTLKNTLT
+539 N
-548 IFDRVG
+548 
-554 TSLRNDTTP
+554 
-563 GLLSASRELKAFEPA
+563 ELKTFGPA
-578 AALASNSVG
+578 AQNAGNALTEVG
-587 AFSKASVNAGTG
+587 KASANAGTG

-624 ANLALGAVS
+624 ANLALGAVT
-633 LLAGAF
+633 LLAAAF
-639 AAYSQKQAEATQ
+639 SAYSQKQAEVTQ

-663 TAAVS
+663 TASVT
-668 AHTREVIR
+668 AHTRELVR
-676 SKAETDGA
+676 NKAEQDGA
-684 LSAYVA
+684 LAAYVA
-690 LGGAAEDYIRAVS
+690 LGGAADDYVRAVA
-703 GEGEAMERVNKTLEA
+703 GEDEAVERVNKTLA
-718 KREAAAKVETA
+718 SKREELKQNELAERAGAPGVALYSGATKELKE
-729 YMDGTNAVSAYN
+729 NVS
-741 YAQNKLDP
+741 K
-749 NVEKVTASLQQ
+749 ASESLRD

-773 KNTSEAERAV
+773 KSTSEAERAV

-794 KSTDAMRAQ
+794 KATDAMRAQ

-812 AQLRSA
+812 AQLRNI
-818 DATDRLNKAI
+818 DASDRLNKAI
-828 EEHGKITVDAYGKV
+828 EEHGRVMADANGKV
-842 NVLDRSNRWFIDGM
+842 DIFNQNNRWFVQGM
-856 RNKIQAI
+856 RDKIQAI

-870 EKTSHSQEEAKAK
+870 EKTGHTQEEAKAK
-883 ADEWAHSLQ
+883 TEEWGKALA
-892 EMAEKAGVPKEAVDE
+892 EMAEKAGVPKEQIND
-907 LVKTLGGIPEV
+907 LIRSLGGIPEV
-918 KQMTFTADTEAG
+918 KQMTFTADTEQG
-930 KKAIEDFINEVSK
+930 KRAIDDFIEATSK
-943 KGGTLTLDAR
+943 KNGVLTLDAN
-953 NDPAVEQLAHTL
+953 NDPAVAQLAQTL
-965 GLVEASKGV
+965 GLVEVSTGV
-974 FAIDANNEPATAKL
+974 FAIDANSEPATAKL
-988 LAGIAQVNT
+988 IAGIAQVNT
-997 STGVMTIDANNNR
+997 STGVMTIDANNSR
-1010 FQQVLTASKTQGDN
+1010 FQQVLAASKSQGDN
-1024 TSAVMSIYA
+1024 TSSAMSIYA

-1040 AEQARRYI
+1040 AEQAQRYI

-1075 GGIHPPVFGFANG
+1075 GGIRPPVFGFANG

-1161 NSTAQT
+1161 ASTAQT

-1188 EGAAIARLVG
+1188 EGAALARLVG

>member
-1 MGQLDLGTLIAK
+1 MSQLDLGTLIAK
-13 ITVDDKGFTAGMDSA
+13 ITVDDKGFTAGMDAA

-68 AGATVG
+68 AATTVG
-74 VAALGKNTL
+74 VAALGKNTI

-261 ANRDIGADLGKMFI
+261 ANRDIGADIGKMFI
-275 DPAGGGRAVEW
+275 DPTGGGRAVEW
-286 GNRLADV
+286 GNKVADV
-293 LRTFQKRLREAQGD
+293 LRTFQKRLREAQGGV
-307 IEDFLSPAFKNISK
+307 EDFLSPAFKNISK

-440 LGTFLTNI
+440 LGAFLTNI

-461 LAPVVTAGAELASA
+461 LAPVATAGAELASA

-494 GPLGP
+494 GPLAP
-499 LVAKLTDLGSTGG
+499 LVSKLTDLGDVSKKSITQ
-512 SVISALVAD
+512 LVTS
-521 LQAMGTTGAA
+521 LQEMGTEQTRAVKTFSGLGNAMTNAVAPAA
-531 TVKSFTSA
+531 KTVS
-539 GSTLKNTLT
+539 N
-548 IFDRVG
+548 
-554 TSLRNDTTP
+554 
-563 GLLSASRELKAFEPA
+563 ELKTIAPA
-578 AALASNSVG
+578 AQG
-587 AFSKASVNAGTG
+587 AGNAITQVSKASAAAGPA
-599 VFKLSTLAKNAGSA
+599 VFNLGTLAKNAGSR
-613 LAGAFGALLSP
+613 LAGAFAAILSP
-624 ANLALGAVS
+624 ANLALGAVA

-639 AAYSQKQAEATQ
+639 AAYSQKQAEVTQ

-703 GEGEAMERVNKTLEA
+703 GEGEAVQRVNKVLAA
-718 KREAAAKVETA
+718 KREEAAKTETA
-729 YMDGTNAVSAYN
+729 YMDGTNAVSAYA

-794 KSTDAMRAQ
+794 KATDAMRAQ

-856 RNKIQAI
+856 RTKIQAI

-870 EKTSHSQEEAKAK
+870 EKTGHSQEEAKAK

-918 KQMTFTADTEAG
+918 KQTTFTADTEAG
-930 KKAIEDFINEVSK
+930 KKAVEDFINEVSK
-943 KGGTLTLDAR
+943 KNGTLTLDAR

-965 GLVEASKGV
+965 GLVEASKGI
-974 FAIDANNEPATAKL
+974 FAIDANNEPATTKL

-1010 FQQVLTASKTQGDN
+1010 FQQVLSASKSQGDN

-1040 AEQARRYI
+1040 AEQAQRYI

-1075 GGIHPPVFGFANG
+1075 GGIRPPVFGFANG

-1161 NSTAQT
+1161 SATAQT

>member
-1 MGQLDLGTLIAK
+1 MSQLDLGTLIAK
-13 ITVDDKGFTAGMDSA
+13 ITVDDKGFTAGMDAA

-36 ADVQAQG
+36 ADVQTHG

-68 AGATVG
+68 AGVTVG

-166 QQLADLAFVVAQI
+166 QQLADLAFVIAQI

-214 VKAMISKNQIDA
+214 VKTMISKNQIDA

-231 ALTKGMMEKFGGATD
+231 ALTKGMMDKFGGATD
-246 AIKKQWSGAADRIKA
+246 AIKQQWSGAADRIKA
-261 ANRDIGADLGKMFI
+261 ANRDIGADIGKMFI

-286 GNRLADV
+286 GNKVADV
-293 LRTFQKRLREAQGD
+293 LRTFQKRLREAQGG

-394 RKSGSAFGEAF
+394 RKAGSAFGEAF

-423 IQLIKDLSPA
+423 IRLIKDLSPA

-461 LAPVVTAGAELASA
+461 LAPVATAGAELAAS
-475 FANLPTPVL
+475 FANLPTPIL
-484 AAVVALAALH
+484 AAITALAALH

-499 LVAKLTDLGSTGG
+499 LVSKFTDLGATTGR
-512 SVISALVAD
+512 VVTNLVAQVQD
-521 LQAMGTTGAA
+521 MGTVWTRAE
-531 TVKSFTSA
+531 KSTA
-539 GSTLKNTLT
+539 
-548 IFDRVG
+548 
-554 TSLRNDTTP
+554 
-563 GLLSASRELKAFEPA
+563 
-578 AALASNSVG
+578 SVG
-587 AFSKASVNAGTG
+587 AAMASNIVPAARSVSNELKTFGPAAQNAGNALTEVGKASANAGTG

-624 ANLALGAVS
+624 ANLALGAVT
-633 LLAGAF
+633 LLAAAF
-639 AAYSQKQAEATQ
+639 SAYSQKQAEVTQ

-663 TAAVS
+663 TASVTAN
-668 AHTREVIR
+668 TRELVR
-676 SKAETDGA
+676 NKAEQDGA
-684 LSAYVA
+684 LAAYVA
-690 LGGAAEDYIRAVS
+690 LGGAADDYVRAVA
-703 GEGEAMERVNKTLEA
+703 GEGEAMERVNKTLA
-718 KREAAAKVETA
+718 SKREELKQNELAERAGAPGVALYSGATKELKE
-729 YMDGTNAVSAYN
+729 NVS
-741 YAQNKLDP
+741 K
-749 NVEKVTASLQQ
+749 ASESLRD
-760 QSEELQRAQDETR
+760 QSDELRRAQDETR
-773 KNTSEAERAV
+773 KSVSEAERAV

-794 KSTDAMRAQ
+794 KATDAMRAQ

-812 AQLRSA
+812 AQLRNI
-818 DATDRLNKAI
+818 DASDRLNKAI
-828 EEHGKITVDAYGKV
+828 EEHGQVMADANGKV
-842 NVLDRSNRWFIDGM
+842 DIFNQNNRWFVQGM
-856 RNKIQAI
+856 RDKIQAI

-870 EKTSHSQEEAKAK
+870 EKTGHTQEEAKAK
-883 ADEWAHSLQ
+883 TQEWSTALA
-892 EMAEKAGVPKEAVDE
+892 EMAEKAGVPKEQIND
-907 LVKTLGGIPEV
+907 LIRTLGGIPEV

-930 KKAIEDFINEVSK
+930 KRAIDDFIEATSK
-943 KGGTLTLDAR
+943 KNGVLTLDAN
-953 NDPAVEQLAHTL
+953 NDPAVAQLAQTL
-965 GLVEASKGV
+965 GLVEVSKGV
-974 FAIDANNEPATAKL
+974 FAIDANSEPATAKL
-988 LAGIAQVNT
+988 IAGIAQVNT

-1010 FQQVLTASKTQGDN
+1010 FQQVLAASKNQGDN
-1024 TSAVMSIYA
+1024 TSAAMSIYA
-1033 NDYASAK
+1033 NDYASAR
-1040 AEQARRYI
+1040 AEQAQRYI

-1075 GGIHPPVFGFANG
+1075 GGIRPPVYGFANG

-1152 SASEGQAER
+1152 SATEGQAER
-1161 NSTAQT
+1161 AATAQT

>member
-1 MGQLDLGTLIAK
+1 MSQLDLGTLIAK

-68 AGATVG
+68 AATTVG
-74 VAALGKNTL
+74 VAALGKNTI

-275 DPAGGGRAVEW
+275 DPTGGGRAVEW
-286 GNRLADV
+286 GNKLADV
-293 LRTFQKRLREAQGD
+293 LRTFQKRLHEAQGD

-327 NALKKFDAARAG
+327 NALQKFDAARAG

-353 GTTAALMTFALQP
+353 GTTAALMAFALQP

-394 RKSGSAFGEAF
+394 RKAGSAFGEAF

-423 IQLIKDLSPA
+423 LQLIKDLSPA

-440 LGTFLTNI
+440 LGVFLTNI

-461 LAPVVTAGAELASA
+461 LAPVATAGAELAAA

-484 AAVVALAALH
+484 AAVTALAALH

-499 LVAKLTDLGSTGG
+499 LVSKLTDLGSTG
-512 SVISALVAD
+512 SRVISSLVA
-521 LQAMGTTGAA
+521 QAQEMGTVWTRAEKSTTG
-531 TVKSFTSA
+531 
-539 GSTLKNTLT
+539 L
-548 IFDRVG
+548 G
-554 TSLRNDTTP
+554 T
-563 GLLSASRELKAFEPA
+563 
-578 AALASNSVG
+578 ALASNIVPAAKSASNELKTFGPAAQSAGNALTDVG
-587 AFSKASVNAGTG
+587 KNAASAGTG

-624 ANLALGAVS
+624 ANLALGAVT
-633 LLAGAF
+633 LLAAAF
-639 AAYSQKQAEATQ
+639 AAYSQKQAETTQ

-663 TAAVS
+663 TATVTAN
-668 AHTREVIR
+668 TRELVR
-676 SKAETDGA
+676 NKAEQDGA
-684 LSAYVA
+684 LAAYVA
-690 LGGAAEDYIRAVS
+690 LGGAADDYVRAVA
-703 GEGEAMERVNKTLEA
+703 GEGEAMERVNKVLAA
-718 KREAAAKVETA
+718 KREEAAKTETA
-729 YMDGTNAVSAYN
+729 YMDGTNAVSAYA

-749 NVEKVTASLQQ
+749 NVEKVTASLKSQG
-760 QSEELQRAQDETR
+760 EELQRAQDETR
-773 KNTSEAERAV
+773 KSVSEAERAV
-783 EAERQRQQAID
+783 EVERQRQQAID
-794 KSTDAMRAQ
+794 KATDAMRAQ

-812 AQLRSA
+812 AQLRNI
-818 DATDRLNKAI
+818 DASDRLNKAI
-828 EEHGKITVDAYGKV
+828 EEHGHVLTDANGKV
-842 NVLDRSNRWFIDGM
+842 DIFNQNNRWFVQGLRD
-856 RNKIQAI
+856 KIQAI

-870 EKTSHSQEEAKAK
+870 EKTSHTQEEASAK
-883 ADEWAHSLQ
+883 TQEWSTALA
-892 EMAEKAGVPKEAVDE
+892 EMAEKAGVPKEQIND
-907 LVKTLGGIPEV
+907 LIKTLGGIPEV

-930 KKAIEDFINEVSK
+930 KRAIEEFIESTSK
-943 KGGTLTLDAR
+943 KNGVLTLDAN
-953 NDPAVEQLAHTL
+953 NDPAVAQLAQTL
-965 GLVEASKGV
+965 GLVEVSTGV
-974 FAIDANNEPATAKL
+974 FAIDANSEPATAKL
-988 LAGIAQVNT
+988 IAGIAQVNT
-997 STGVMTIDANNNR
+997 STGVMTIDANNSR
-1010 FQQVLTASKTQGDN
+1010 FQQVLAASKSQGDN
-1024 TSAVMSIYA
+1024 TSAAMSIYGV
-1033 NDYASAK
+1033 DYASAK
-1040 AEQARRYI
+1040 AEQAQRYI

-1075 GGIHPPVFGFANG
+1075 GGIRPPVYGFANG

-1152 SASEGQAER
+1152 SATEGQAER
-1161 NSTAQT
+1161 TATAQT

-1188 EGAAIARLVG
+1188 EGAALARLVG

>member
-1 MGQLDLGTLIAK
+1 MSQLDLGTLIAK
-13 ITVDDKGFTAGMDSA
+13 ITVDDKGFTAGMDAA

-68 AGATVG
+68 AATTVG

-166 QQLADLAFVVAQI
+166 QQLADLAFVIAQI

-214 VKAMISKNQIDA
+214 VKTMISKNQIDA

-246 AIKKQWSGAADRIKA
+246 AIKQQWSGAADRIKA
-261 ANRDIGADLGKMFI
+261 ANRDIGADIGKMFI

-286 GNRLADV
+286 GNKLADV
-293 LRTFQKRLREAQGD
+293 LRTFQKRLREAQGS

-394 RKSGSAFGEAF
+394 RKAGSAFGEAF

-423 IQLIKDLSPA
+423 IRLIKDLSPA

-461 LAPVVTAGAELASA
+461 LAPVATAGAELAAS
-475 FANLPTPVL
+475 FANLPTPIL
-484 AAVVALAALH
+484 AAITALAALH
-494 GPLGP
+494 GPLAP
-499 LVAKLTDLGSTGG
+499 LVSKFTDLGATSGR
-512 SVISALVAD
+512 VITNLVAQVQD
-521 LQAMGTTGAA
+521 MGTVWTR
-531 TVKSFTSA
+531 VEKSTA
-539 GSTLKNTLT
+539 G
-548 IFDRVG
+548 VG
-554 TSLRNDTTP
+554 
-563 GLLSASRELKAFEPA
+563 
-578 AALASNSVG
+578 AALASNIVPAAKNVSNELKTFGPAAQNAGNALTEVG
-587 AFSKASVNAGTG
+587 KASANAGTG

-624 ANLALGAVS
+624 ANLALGAVT
-633 LLAGAF
+633 LLAAAF
-639 AAYSQKQAEATQ
+639 SAYSQKQAEATQ

-657 ETLDRT
+657 DTLDRT
-663 TAAVS
+663 TAAVT
-668 AHTREVIR
+668 ANTRELVR
-676 SKAETDGA
+676 NKAEQDGA
-684 LSAYVA
+684 LAAYVA
-690 LGGAAEDYIRAVS
+690 LGGAADDYVRAVA
-703 GEGEAMERVNKTLEA
+703 GEGEAMERVNKTLA
-718 KREAAAKVETA
+718 SKREELKQNELAERAGAPGVALYSGATKELKE
-729 YMDGTNAVSAYN
+729 NVS
-741 YAQNKLDP
+741 K
-749 NVEKVTASLQQ
+749 ASESLRD

-773 KNTSEAERAV
+773 KSTSEAERAV

-794 KSTDAMRAQ
+794 KATDAIRAQ

-812 AQLRSA
+812 AQLRNI
-818 DATDRLNKAI
+818 DASDRLNKAI
-828 EEHGKITVDAYGKV
+828 EEHGQVMADANGKV
-842 NVLDRSNRWFIDGM
+842 DIFNQNNRWFVQGM
-856 RNKIQAI
+856 RDKIQAI

-870 EKTSHSQEEAKAK
+870 EKTGHTQEEAKAK
-883 ADEWAHSLQ
+883 TQEWSTALA
-892 EMAEKAGVPKEAVDE
+892 EMAEKAGVPKEQIND
-907 LVKTLGGIPEV
+907 LIKSLGGIPEV

-930 KKAIEDFINEVSK
+930 KRAIDDFIEATSK
-943 KGGTLTLDAR
+943 KNGVLTLDAN
-953 NDPAVEQLAHTL
+953 NDPAVAQLAQTL
-965 GLVEASKGV
+965 GLVEVSTGV
-974 FAIDANNEPATAKL
+974 FAIDANSEPATAKL
-988 LAGIAQVNT
+988 IAGIAQVNT
-997 STGVMTIDANNNR
+997 STGVMTIDANNSR
-1010 FQQVLTASKTQGDN
+1010 FQQVLAASKSQGDN
-1024 TSAVMSIYA
+1024 TSSAMSIYA
-1033 NDYASAK
+1033 NDYASAR
-1040 AEQARRYI
+1040 AEQAQRYI

-1058 YRKHGESAQLLP
+1058 YRKHNESPQLLP
-1070 DTFAN
+1070 DHFAD
-1075 GGIHPPVFGFANG
+1075 GGIRPPVYGFANG

-1152 SASEGQAER
+1152 SATEGQAER
-1161 NSTAQT
+1161 AATAQT

-1188 EGAAIARLVG
+1188 EGAALARLVG

>member
-1 MGQLDLGTLIAK
+1 MSQLDLGTLIAK
-13 ITVDDKGFTAGMDSA
+13 ITVDDKGFTAGMDAA

-68 AGATVG
+68 AATTVG
-74 VAALGKNTL
+74 VAALGKNTI

-104 GSQKAVNEQM
+104 GSQKAVNEQL

-246 AIKKQWSGAADRIKA
+246 AIKQQWSGAADRIKA

-275 DPAGGGRAVEW
+275 DPTGGGRAVEW
-286 GNRLADV
+286 GNKLADV
-293 LRTFQKRLREAQGD
+293 LRTFQKRLREAQGG

-394 RKSGSAFGEAF
+394 RKAGGAFGEAF

-433 LESGAKG
+433 LEEGAKG

-448 SPLAPALVSVLSA
+448 SPLAPAMVSVLSA

-494 GPLGP
+494 GPLAP
-499 LVAKLTDLGSTGG
+499 LVSKLTDLGDVSKKSITQ
-512 SVISALVAD
+512 LVTS
-521 LQAMGTTGAA
+521 LQEMGTEQTRA
-531 TVKSFTSA
+531 VKSFSGLGSA
-539 GSTLKNTLT
+539 MTNAVAPAAKTVSN
-548 IFDRVG
+548 
-554 TSLRNDTTP
+554 
-563 GLLSASRELKAFEPA
+563 ELKTIAPA
-578 AALASNSVG
+578 AQG
-587 AFSKASVNAGTG
+587 AGNAITQVSKASAAAGPA
-599 VFKLSTLAKNAGSA
+599 VFNLGTLAKNAGSR
-613 LAGAFGALLSP
+613 LAGAFAAILSP
-624 ANLALGAVS
+624 ANLALGAVA

-639 AAYSQKQAEATQ
+639 AAYSQKQAEVTQ

-690 LGGAAEDYIRAVS
+690 LGGAAEDYIRAVA
-703 GEGEAMERVNKTLEA
+703 GEGEAMERVNKVLAA
-718 KREAAAKVETA
+718 KREEAAKTETA

-783 EAERQRQQAID
+783 EVERQRQQAID
-794 KSTDAMRAQ
+794 KATDAMRAQ

-856 RNKIQAI
+856 RTKIQAI

-870 EKTSHSQEEAKAK
+870 EKTSHTQEEAKAK

-918 KQMTFTADTEAG
+918 KQTTFTADTEAG
-930 KKAIEDFINEVSK
+930 KKAVEDFINEVSK

-1010 FQQVLTASKTQGDN
+1010 FQQVLTASKNQGDN

-1040 AEQARRYI
+1040 AEQAQRYI

-1075 GGIHPPVFGFANG
+1075 GGIRPPVFGFANG

-1152 SASEGQAER
+1152 SATEGQVER
-1161 NSTAQT
+1161 SATAQT

-1188 EGAAIARLVG
+1188 EGAALARLVG

>member
-1 MGQLDLGTLIAK
+1 MSQLDLGTLIAK
-13 ITVDDKGFTAGMDSA
+13 ITVDDKGFTAGMDAA

-36 ADVQAQG
+36 ADVQTQG

-68 AGATVG
+68 AATTVG

-166 QQLADLAFVVAQI
+166 QQLADLAFVIAQI

-214 VKAMISKNQIDA
+214 VKTMISKNQIDA

-246 AIKKQWSGAADRIKA
+246 AIKQQWSGAADRIKA
-261 ANRDIGADLGKMFI
+261 ANRDIGADIGKMFI

-286 GNRLADV
+286 GNKLADV
-293 LRTFQKRLREAQGD
+293 LRTFQKRLREAQGG

-327 NALKKFDAARAG
+327 NALQKFDAARAG

-394 RKSGSAFGEAF
+394 RKAGSAFGEAF

-423 IQLIKDLSPA
+423 IRLIKDLSPA

-461 LAPVVTAGAELASA
+461 LAPVATAGAELAAS

-484 AAVVALAALH
+484 AAVTALAALH

-499 LVAKLTDLGSTGG
+499 LVSKFTDLGATTGR
-512 SVISALVAD
+512 VITNLVAQVQD
-521 LQAMGTTGAA
+521 MGTVWTRAE
-531 TVKSFTSA
+531 KSTA
-539 GSTLKNTLT
+539 G
-548 IFDRVG
+548 VG
-554 TSLRNDTTP
+554 
-563 GLLSASRELKAFEPA
+563 
-578 AALASNSVG
+578 AALASNIVPAAKSASNELKTFGPAAQNAGNALTEVG
-587 AFSKASVNAGTG
+587 KASANAGTG

-624 ANLALGAVS
+624 ANLALGAVT
-633 LLAGAF
+633 LLAAAF
-639 AAYSQKQAEATQ
+639 SAYSQKQAETTQ

-663 TAAVS
+663 TASVTAN
-668 AHTREVIR
+668 TRELVR
-676 SKAETDGA
+676 NKAEQDGA
-684 LSAYVA
+684 LAAYVA
-690 LGGAAEDYIRAVS
+690 LGGAADDYVRAVA
-703 GEGEAMERVNKTLEA
+703 GEGEAMERVNKVLAA
-718 KREAAAKVETA
+718 KREEAAKTETA
-729 YMDGTNAVSAYN
+729 YMDGTNAVSAYA
-741 YAQNKLDP
+741 YAHNKLDP
-749 NVEKVTASLQQ
+749 NVEKVTDSLKSQG
-760 QSEELQRAQDETR
+760 EELQRAREETR

-794 KSTDAMRAQ
+794 KATDAMRAQ

-812 AQLRSA
+812 AQLRNI
-818 DATDRLNKAI
+818 DASDRLNKAI
-828 EEHGKITVDAYGKV
+828 EEHGQVMADANGKV
-842 NVLDRSNRWFIDGM
+842 DIFNQNNRWFVQGM
-856 RNKIQAI
+856 RDKIQAI

-870 EKTSHSQEEAKAK
+870 EKTGHTQEEAKAK
-883 ADEWAHSLQ
+883 TQEWSTALS
-892 EMAEKAGVPKEAVDE
+892 EMAEKAGVPKEQIND
-907 LVKTLGGIPEV
+907 LIRTLGGIPEV

-930 KKAIEDFINEVSK
+930 KRAIDDFIEATSK
-943 KGGTLTLDAR
+943 KNGVLTLDAN
-953 NDPAVEQLAHTL
+953 NDPAVAQLAQTL
-965 GLVEASKGV
+965 GLVEVSTGV
-974 FAIDANNEPATAKL
+974 FAIDANSEPATAKL
-988 LAGIAQVNT
+988 IAGIAQVNT
-997 STGVMTIDANNNR
+997 STGVMTIDANNSR
-1010 FQQVLTASKTQGDN
+1010 FQQVLAASKSQGDN
-1024 TSAVMSIYA
+1024 TSSSMSIYA
-1033 NDYASAK
+1033 NDYASAR
-1040 AEQARRYI
+1040 AEQAQRYI

-1075 GGIHPPVFGFANG
+1075 GGIRPPVFGFANG

-1152 SASEGQAER
+1152 SATEGQAER
-1161 NSTAQT
+1161 AATAQT

-1188 EGAAIARLVG
+1188 EGAALARLVG

>member
-1 MGQLDLGTLIAK
+1 MSQLDLGTLIAK
-13 ITVDDKGFTAGMDSA
+13 ITVDDKGFTAGMDAA

-36 ADVQAQG
+36 ADVQSQG
-43 GVVDRVFHSL
+43 GIVDRVFHSL

-68 AGATVG
+68 AATTIG

-94 NANAALKTML
+94 NANAALKTLL
-104 GSQKAVNEQM
+104 GSQKAVNEQI

-179 KAAGK
+179 KATGK

-246 AIKKQWSGAADRIKA
+246 AIKQQWSGAADRIKA
-261 ANRDIGADLGKMFI
+261 ANRDIGADIGKMFI

-286 GNRLADV
+286 GNKLADV
-293 LRTFQKRLREAQGD
+293 LRTFQKRLREAQGG

-327 NALKKFDAARAG
+327 NALQKFDAARAA

-353 GTTAALMTFALQP
+353 GTTAALMAFALQP

-394 RKSGSAFGEAF
+394 RKAGSAFGEAF

-423 IQLIKDLSPA
+423 LQLIKDLSPA

-461 LAPVVTAGAELASA
+461 LAPVATAGAELAAA

-484 AAVVALAALH
+484 AAVTALAALH

-499 LVAKLTDLGSTGG
+499 LVSKLTDLGSTG
-512 SVISALVAD
+512 SRVISSLVA
-521 LQAMGTTGAA
+521 QAQEMGTVWTRAE
-531 TVKSFTSA
+531 KSTA
-539 GSTLKNTLT
+539 GL
-548 IFDRVG
+548 G
-554 TSLRNDTTP
+554 T
-563 GLLSASRELKAFEPA
+563 
-578 AALASNSVG
+578 ALASNIVPAAKSASNELKTFGPAAQSAGNALTDVG
-587 AFSKASVNAGTG
+587 KIAASAGTG

-624 ANLALGAVS
+624 ANLALGAVT
-633 LLAGAF
+633 LLAAAF
-639 AAYSQKQAEATQ
+639 AAYSQKQAETTQ

-663 TAAVS
+663 TASVTAN
-668 AHTREVIR
+668 TRELVR
-676 SKAETDGA
+676 NKAEQDGA
-684 LSAYVA
+684 LAAYVA
-690 LGGAAEDYIRAVS
+690 LGGAADDYVRAVA
-703 GEGEAMERVNKTLEA
+703 GEGEAMERVNKTLAA
-718 KREAAAKVETA
+718 KRAEAEKTETA
-729 YMDGTNAVSAYN
+729 YMDGTNAVSAYA

-749 NVEKVTASLQQ
+749 NVEKVTESLQQ
-760 QSEELQRAQDETR
+760 QSEELQRAKEETR

-794 KSTDAMRAQ
+794 KATDAMRAQ
-803 NAAQGSLVD
+803 NAAQGGLVD
-812 AQLRSA
+812 AQLRNI
-818 DATDRLNKAI
+818 DASDRLNKAI
-828 EEHGKITVDAYGKV
+828 EEHGQVMADANGKV
-842 NVLDRSNRWFIDGM
+842 DIFNQNNRWFVQGM
-856 RNKIQAI
+856 RDKIQAI

-870 EKTSHSQEEAKAK
+870 EKTSHTQEEASAK
-883 ADEWAHSLQ
+883 TQEWSTALA
-892 EMAEKAGVPKEAVDE
+892 EMAEKAGVPREQINE
-907 LVKTLGGIPEV
+907 LIKSLGGIPEV

-930 KKAIEDFINEVSK
+930 KRAIEEFIEATSK
-943 KGGTLTLDAR
+943 KNGVLTLDAN
-953 NDPAVEQLAHTL
+953 NDPAVTQLAQTL
-965 GLVEASKGV
+965 GLVEVSTGV
-974 FAIDANNEPATAKL
+974 FAIDANREPATAKL
-988 LAGIAQVNT
+988 IAGLAQVNT

-1010 FQQVLTASKTQGDN
+1010 FQQVLAASKNQGDN
-1024 TSAVMSIYA
+1024 TSAAMSIYA

-1040 AEQARRYI
+1040 AEQAQRYI

-1075 GGIHPPVFGFANG
+1075 GGIRPPIFGFANG

-1161 NSTAQT
+1161 AATAQT

>member
-1 MGQLDLGTLIAK
+1 
-13 ITVDDKGFTAGMDSA
+13 
-28 TRRTQRFT
+28 
-36 ADVQAQG
+36 
-43 GVVDRVFHSL
+43 
-53 GRSAKASL
+53 
-61 QVAATAA
+61 
-68 AGATVG
+68 
-74 VAALGKNTL
+74 
-83 STGLAYNAMQQ
+83 
-94 NANAALKTML
+94 
-104 GSQKAVNEQM
+104 
-114 EKLGKLAQNSPFS
+114 
-127 KATFIS
+127 
-133 AQQQLIAF
+133 
-141 GVEVEKVIPLLDAMQ
+141 
-156 NAVAASGGGS
+156 
-166 QQLADLAFVVAQI
+166 
-179 KAAGK
+179 
-184 ITGQDLIQLG
+184 
-194 QRGIN
+194 
-199 AAEIIGKAFGKSSAE
+199 
-214 VKAMISKNQIDA
+214 
-226 DQAID
+226 
-231 ALTKGMMEKFGGATD
+231 
-246 AIKKQWSGAADRIKA
+246 
-261 ANRDIGADLGKMFI
+261 
-275 DPAGGGRAVEW
+275 
-286 GNRLADV
+286 
-293 LRTFQKRLREAQGD
+293 
-307 IEDFLSPAFKNISK
+307 
-321 GLDAAN
+321 
-327 NALKKFDAARAG
+327 
-339 AQLEKLTSYTPLIG
+339 
-353 GTTAALMTFALQP
+353 MTFALQP

-394 RKSGSAFGEAF
+394 RKAGGAFGEAF

-411 LASTA
+411 LASTT

-433 LESGAKG
+433 LEEGAKG
-440 LGTFLTNI
+440 LGAFLTNI

-494 GPLGP
+494 GPLAP
-499 LVAKLTDLGSTGG
+499 LVSKLTDLGDVSKKSITQ
-512 SVISALVAD
+512 LVTS
-521 LQAMGTTGAA
+521 LQEMGTEQTRAVKTFSGLGNAMTNAVAPAA
-531 TVKSFTSA
+531 KTVS
-539 GSTLKNTLT
+539 N
-548 IFDRVG
+548 
-554 TSLRNDTTP
+554 
-563 GLLSASRELKAFEPA
+563 ELKTIAPA
-578 AALASNSVG
+578 AQG
-587 AFSKASVNAGTG
+587 AGNAITQVSKASAAAGPA
-599 VFKLSTLAKNAGSA
+599 VFNLGTLAKNAGSR
-613 LAGAFGALLSP
+613 LAGAFAAILSP
-624 ANLALGAVS
+624 ANLALGAVA

-639 AAYSQKQAEATQ
+639 AAYSQKQAEVTQ

-718 KREAAAKVETA
+718 KREAAAKVETT
-729 YMDGTNAVSAYN
+729 YMDGTNAVSAYA

-794 KSTDAMRAQ
+794 KATDAMRAQ

-856 RNKIQAI
+856 RAKIQAI

-870 EKTSHSQEEAKAK
+870 EKTSHTQEEAKAK

-918 KQMTFTADTEAG
+918 KQTTFTADTEAG
-930 KKAIEDFINEVSK
+930 KKAVEDFINEVSK
-943 KGGTLTLDAR
+943 KNGTLTLDAR

-965 GLVEASKGV
+965 GLVEASKGI

-988 LAGIAQVNT
+988 IAGLAQVNT

-1010 FQQVLTASKTQGDN
+1010 FQQVLTASKSQGDN

-1040 AEQARRYI
+1040 AEQAHRYI

-1075 GGIHPPVFGFANG
+1075 GGIRPPVFGFANG

-1152 SASEGQAER
+1152 SATEGQTER
-1161 NSTAQT
+1161 SATAQT

-1188 EGAAIARLVG
+1188 EGAALARLVG

>member
-1 MGQLDLGTLIAK
+1 MSQLDLGTLIAK
-13 ITVDDKGFTAGMDSA
+13 ITVDDKGFTAGMDAA

-43 GVVDRVFHSL
+43 GIVDRVFHSL

-68 AGATVG
+68 AGVTVG

-231 ALTKGMMEKFGGATD
+231 ALTKGMMDKFGGATD
-246 AIKKQWSGAADRIKA
+246 AIKQQWSGAADRIKA
-261 ANRDIGADLGKMFI
+261 ANRDIGADIGKMFI

-286 GNRLADV
+286 GNKLADV
-293 LRTFQKRLREAQGD
+293 LRTFQKRLREAQGG

-327 NALKKFDAARAG
+327 NALMKFDAARAG

-394 RKSGSAFGEAF
+394 RKAGSAFGEAF

-423 IQLIKDLSPA
+423 IRLIKDLSPA

-461 LAPVVTAGAELASA
+461 LAPVATAGAELAAS
-475 FANLPTPVL
+475 FANLPTPIL
-484 AAVVALAALH
+484 AAITALAALH

-499 LVAKLTDLGSTGG
+499 LVSKFTDLGATSGR
-512 SVISALVAD
+512 VITNLVAQVQD
-521 LQAMGTTGAA
+521 MGTVWTR
-531 TVKSFTSA
+531 VEKSTA
-539 GSTLKNTLT
+539 G
-548 IFDRVG
+548 VG
-554 TSLRNDTTP
+554 
-563 GLLSASRELKAFEPA
+563 
-578 AALASNSVG
+578 AALASNIVPAAKNVSNELKTFGPAAQNAGNALTEV
-587 AFSKASVNAGTG
+587 SKASANAGTG

-624 ANLALGAVS
+624 ANLALGAVT
-633 LLAGAF
+633 LLAAAF
-639 AAYSQKQAEATQ
+639 SAYSQKQAEVTQ

-657 ETLDRT
+657 DTLDRT
-663 TAAVS
+663 TAAVT
-668 AHTREVIR
+668 ANTRELVR
-676 SKAETDGA
+676 NKAEQDGA
-684 LSAYVA
+684 LAAYVA
-690 LGGAAEDYIRAVS
+690 LGGAADDYVRAVA
-703 GEGEAMERVNKTLEA
+703 GEGEAMERVNKTLA
-718 KREAAAKVETA
+718 SKREELKQNELAERAGAPGVALYSGATKELKE
-729 YMDGTNAVSAYN
+729 NVS
-741 YAQNKLDP
+741 K
-749 NVEKVTASLQQ
+749 ASESLRD

-773 KNTSEAERAV
+773 KSTSEAERAV

-794 KSTDAMRAQ
+794 KATDAIRAQ

-812 AQLRSA
+812 AQLRNI
-818 DATDRLNKAI
+818 DASDRLNKAI
-828 EEHGKITVDAYGKV
+828 EEHGQVMADANGKV
-842 NVLDRSNRWFIDGM
+842 DIFNQNNRWFVQGM
-856 RNKIQAI
+856 RDKIQAI

-870 EKTSHSQEEAKAK
+870 EKTGHTQEEAKAK
-883 ADEWAHSLQ
+883 TQEWSTALA
-892 EMAEKAGVPKEAVDE
+892 EMAEKAGVPKEQIND
-907 LVKTLGGIPEV
+907 LIKTLGGIPEV
-918 KQMTFTADTEAG
+918 KQMTFTADTEQG
-930 KKAIEDFINEVSK
+930 KRAIDDFIADTAK
-943 KGGTLTLDAR
+943 KNGVLTLDAN
-953 NDPAVEQLAHTL
+953 NDPAVAQLAQTL
-965 GLVEASKGV
+965 GLVEVSTGV

-988 LAGIAQVNT
+988 IAGIAQVNT
-997 STGVMTIDANNNR
+997 STGVMTIDANNSR
-1010 FQQVLTASKTQGDN
+1010 FQQVLAASKSQGDN
-1024 TSAVMSIYA
+1024 TSASMSIYA
-1033 NDYASAK
+1033 NDYASAR
-1040 AEQARRYI
+1040 AEQAQRYI
-1048 NSLSSYIDVY
+1048 NSLSSYIDVF

-1075 GGIHPPVFGFANG
+1075 GGIRPPVFGFANG

-1152 SASEGQAER
+1152 SATEGQAER
-1161 NSTAQT
+1161 AATAQT

>member
-1 MGQLDLGTLIAK
+1 MSQLDLGTLIAK
-13 ITVDDKGFTAGMDSA
+13 ITVDDKGFTAGMDAA

-68 AGATVG
+68 AATTVG
-74 VAALGKNTL
+74 VAALGKNTI

-184 ITGQDLIQLG
+184 VTGQDLIQLG

-246 AIKKQWSGAADRIKA
+246 AIKQQWSGAADRIKA
-261 ANRDIGADLGKMFI
+261 ANRDIGADIGKMFI

-286 GNRLADV
+286 GNKLADV
-293 LRTFQKRLREAQGD
+293 LRTFQKRLREAQGG

-394 RKSGSAFGEAF
+394 RKAGSAFGEAF

-423 IQLIKDLSPA
+423 IRLIKDLSPA

-461 LAPVVTAGAELASA
+461 LAPVATAGAELAAS
-475 FANLPTPVL
+475 FANLPTPIL
-484 AAVVALAALH
+484 AAITALAALH
-494 GPLGP
+494 GPLAP
-499 LVAKLTDLGSTGG
+499 LVSKFTDLGATSGR
-512 SVISALVAD
+512 VITNLVAQVQD
-521 LQAMGTTGAA
+521 MGTVWTRAE
-531 TVKSFTSA
+531 KSTAS
-539 GSTLKNTLT
+539 
-548 IFDRVG
+548 VG
-554 TSLRNDTTP
+554 
-563 GLLSASRELKAFEPA
+563 
-578 AALASNSVG
+578 AALASNIVPAAKSVSNELKTFG
-587 AFSKASVNAGTG
+587 PAAQNAGNALTEVGKASANAGTG

-624 ANLALGAVS
+624 ANLALGAVT
-633 LLAGAF
+633 LLAAAF
-639 AAYSQKQAEATQ
+639 SAYSQKQAEATQ

-663 TAAVS
+663 TASVTAN
-668 AHTREVIR
+668 TRELVR
-676 SKAETDGA
+676 NKAEQDGA
-684 LSAYVA
+684 LAAYVA
-690 LGGAAEDYIRAVS
+690 LGGAADDYVRAVA

-729 YMDGTNAVSAYN
+729 YMDGTNAVSAYA

-749 NVEKVTASLQQ
+749 NVEKVAASLQQ

-794 KSTDAMRAQ
+794 KATDAMRAQ

-856 RNKIQAI
+856 RTKIQAI

-918 KQMTFTADTEAG
+918 KQTTFTADTEAG
-930 KKAIEDFINEVSK
+930 KKAVEDFINEVSK

-988 LAGIAQVNT
+988 LAGLAQVNT

-1010 FQQVLTASKTQGDN
+1010 FQQVLAASKSQSDN
-1024 TSAVMSIYA
+1024 TSGVMSIYA

-1040 AEQARRYI
+1040 AEQAQRYI

-1058 YRKHGESAQLLP
+1058 YMKHNESPQLLP
-1070 DTFAN
+1070 DHFAD
-1075 GGIHPPVFGFANG
+1075 GGIRPPVFGFANG

-1140 YLPGRVSQHANG
+1140 YLPGRVSQRANG
-1152 SASEGQAER
+1152 STTEGQAER
-1161 NSTAQT
+1161 SATAQT

>member
-1 MGQLDLGTLIAK
+1 MSQLDLGTLIAK
-13 ITVDDKGFTAGMDSA
+13 ITVDDKGFTAGMDAA

-68 AGATVG
+68 AATSVG

-261 ANRDIGADLGKMFI
+261 ANRDIGADIGKMFI
-275 DPAGGGRAVEW
+275 DPTGGGRAVEW
-286 GNRLADV
+286 GNKLADV
-293 LRTFQKRLREAQGD
+293 LRTFQKRLREAQGGV
-307 IEDFLSPAFKNISK
+307 EDFLSPAFKNISK

-394 RKSGSAFGEAF
+394 RKAGGAFGEAF

-433 LESGAKG
+433 LEEGAKG

-448 SPLAPALVSVLSA
+448 SPLAPAMVSVLSA

-494 GPLGP
+494 GPLAP
-499 LVAKLTDLGSTGG
+499 LVSKLTDLGDVSKKSITQ
-512 SVISALVAD
+512 LVTS
-521 LQAMGTTGAA
+521 LQEMGTEQTRAVKTFSGLGSAMTNAVAPAA
-531 TVKSFTSA
+531 KTVS
-539 GSTLKNTLT
+539 N
-548 IFDRVG
+548 
-554 TSLRNDTTP
+554 
-563 GLLSASRELKAFEPA
+563 ELKTIAPA
-578 AALASNSVG
+578 AQG
-587 AFSKASVNAGTG
+587 AGNAITQVSKASAAAGPA
-599 VFKLSTLAKNAGSA
+599 VFNLGTLAKNAGSR
-613 LAGAFGALLSP
+613 LAGAFAAILSP
-624 ANLALGAVS
+624 ANLALGAVA

-663 TAAVS
+663 TASVTAN
-668 AHTREVIR
+668 TRELVR
-676 SKAETDGA
+676 NKAEQDGA
-684 LSAYVA
+684 LAAYVA
-690 LGGAAEDYIRAVS
+690 LGGAAEDYIRAVA
-703 GEGEAMERVNKTLEA
+703 GEGEAVERVNKVLAA
-718 KREAAAKVETA
+718 KREEAAKTETA
-729 YMDGTNAVSAYN
+729 YMDGTNAVSAYA

-794 KSTDAMRAQ
+794 KATDAMRAQ

-818 DATDRLNKAI
+818 DATDHLNKAI

-918 KQMTFTADTEAG
+918 KQTTFTADTEAG
-930 KKAIEDFINEVSK
+930 KKAVEDFINEVSK
-943 KGGTLTLDAR
+943 KNGTLTLDAR

-1010 FQQVLTASKTQGDN
+1010 FQQVLTASKSQGDN

-1075 GGIHPPVFGFANG
+1075 GGIRPPVYGFANG

-1152 SASEGQAER
+1152 SATEGQVER
-1161 NSTAQT
+1161 SATAQT

-1188 EGAAIARLVG
+1188 EGAALARLVG

>member
-1 MGQLDLGTLIAK
+1 MSQLDLGTLIAK
-13 ITVDDKGFTAGMDSA
+13 ITVDDKGFTAGMDAA

-68 AGATVG
+68 AATSVG

-141 GVEVEKVIPLLDAMQ
+141 GVEGEKVIPLLDAMQ

-286 GNRLADV
+286 GNKLADV

-353 GTTAALMTFALQP
+353 GTTAALITFALQP

-394 RKSGSAFGEAF
+394 RKAGGAFGEAF

-433 LESGAKG
+433 LEEGAKG

-494 GPLGP
+494 GPLAP
-499 LVAKLTDLGSTGG
+499 LVSKLTDLGDVSKKSITQ
-512 SVISALVAD
+512 LVTS
-521 LQAMGTTGAA
+521 LQEMGTEQTRAVKTFSGLGNAMTNAVAPAA
-531 TVKSFTSA
+531 KTVS
-539 GSTLKNTLT
+539 N
-548 IFDRVG
+548 
-554 TSLRNDTTP
+554 
-563 GLLSASRELKAFEPA
+563 ELKTIAPA
-578 AALASNSVG
+578 AQG
-587 AFSKASVNAGTG
+587 AGNAITQVSKASAAAGPA
-599 VFKLSTLAKNAGSA
+599 VFNLGTLAKNAGSR
-613 LAGAFGALLSP
+613 LAGAFAAILSP
-624 ANLALGAVS
+624 ANLALGAVA

-639 AAYSQKQAEATQ
+639 AAYSQKQAEVTQ

-794 KSTDAMRAQ
+794 KATDAMRAQ

-818 DATDRLNKAI
+818 DATDRLNRAI

-870 EKTSHSQEEAKAK
+870 EKTGHSQEEAKAK

-918 KQMTFTADTEAG
+918 KQTTFTADTEAG
-930 KKAIEDFINEVSK
+930 KKAVEDFINEVSK
-943 KGGTLTLDAR
+943 KNGTLTLDAR

-1010 FQQVLTASKTQGDN
+1010 FQQVLTASKNQGDN

-1040 AEQARRYI
+1040 AEQAQRYI
-1048 NSLSSYIDVY
+1048 NSLSSYVDVY

-1075 GGIHPPVFGFANG
+1075 GGIRPPVYGFANG

-1161 NSTAQT
+1161 AATAQT

-1188 EGAAIARLVG
+1188 EGAALARLVG

>member
-1 MGQLDLGTLIAK
+1 MSQLDLGTLIAK
-13 ITVDDKGFTAGMDSA
+13 ITVDDKGFTAGMDAA

-68 AGATVG
+68 AGVTVG

-214 VKAMISKNQIDA
+214 VKTMISKNQIDA

-246 AIKKQWSGAADRIKA
+246 AIKQQWSGAADRIKA
-261 ANRDIGADLGKMFI
+261 ANRDIGADIGKMFI

-286 GNRLADV
+286 GNKLADV
-293 LRTFQKRLREAQGD
+293 LRTFQKRLREAQGG

-327 NALKKFDAARAG
+327 NALQKFDAARAG

-394 RKSGSAFGEAF
+394 RKAGSAFGEAF

-423 IQLIKDLSPA
+423 IRLIKDLSPA

-461 LAPVVTAGAELASA
+461 LAPVATAGAELAAA

-484 AAVVALAALH
+484 AAVTALAALH
-494 GPLGP
+494 GPLDP
-499 LVAKLTDLGSTGG
+499 LVSKFTDLGATSGR
-512 SVISALVAD
+512 VITNLVAQVQD
-521 LQAMGTTGAA
+521 MGTVWTG
-531 TVKSFTSA
+531 VEKSTA
-539 GSTLKNTLT
+539 G
-548 IFDRVG
+548 VG
-554 TSLRNDTTP
+554 
-563 GLLSASRELKAFEPA
+563 
-578 AALASNSVG
+578 AALASNIVPAAKNVSNELKTFRPAAQNAGNALTEV
-587 AFSKASVNAGTG
+587 SKASVNAGTG

-624 ANLALGAVS
+624 ANLALGAIT
-633 LLAGAF
+633 LLAAAF
-639 AAYSQKQAEATQ
+639 SAYSQKQAEITQ

-657 ETLDRT
+657 DTLDRT
-663 TAAVS
+663 TAAVTVN
-668 AHTREVIR
+668 TRELVR
-676 SKAETDGA
+676 NKAEQDGA
-684 LSAYVA
+684 LAAYVA
-690 LGGAAEDYIRAVS
+690 LGGAADDYVRAVA
-703 GEGEAMERVNKTLEA
+703 GEGEAMERVNKTLA
-718 KREAAAKVETA
+718 SKREELKQNELAERAGAPGVALYSGATKELKE
-729 YMDGTNAVSAYN
+729 NVS
-741 YAQNKLDP
+741 K
-749 NVEKVTASLQQ
+749 ASESLRD

-773 KNTSEAERAV
+773 KSVSETERAV

-794 KSTDAMRAQ
+794 KATDAMRAQ

-812 AQLRSA
+812 AQLRNI
-818 DATDRLNKAI
+818 DASDRLNKAI
-828 EEHGKITVDAYGKV
+828 EEHGQVMADANGKV
-842 NVLDRSNRWFIDGM
+842 DIFNQNNRWFVQGM
-856 RNKIQAI
+856 RDKIQAI

-870 EKTSHSQEEAKAK
+870 EKTGHTQEEAKAK
-883 ADEWAHSLQ
+883 TQEWSTALS
-892 EMAEKAGVPKEAVDE
+892 EMAEKAGVPKEQIND
-907 LVKTLGGIPEV
+907 LIRTLGGIPEV

-930 KKAIEDFINEVSK
+930 KRAIDDFIEATSK
-943 KGGTLTLDAR
+943 KNGVLTLDAN
-953 NDPAVEQLAHTL
+953 NDPAVAQLAQTL
-965 GLVEASKGV
+965 GLVEVSTGV
-974 FAIDANNEPATAKL
+974 FAIDANSEPATAKL
-988 LAGIAQVNT
+988 FAGLAQVNT
-997 STGVMTIDANNNR
+997 STGVMTIDANNSR
-1010 FQQVLTASKTQGDN
+1010 FQQVLAASKSQGDN
-1024 TSAVMSIYA
+1024 TSSAMSIYA

-1040 AEQARRYI
+1040 AEQAQRYI

-1075 GGIHPPVFGFANG
+1075 GGIRPPVFGFANG

-1152 SASEGQAER
+1152 SATEGQAER
-1161 NSTAQT
+1161 ASTAQT

-1188 EGAAIARLVG
+1188 EGAALARLVG